1 MKYMLRLNWRENKF
15 QTMKKKNHLIA
26 LSVLIAS
33 LVGCNGGTD
42 SSTTQPG
49 SNNPTTPTAPSTQ
62 QPEKKT
68 GTVTIGAVEHGSVT
82 ADKMT
87 AEVGADVT
95 FTVTPDENY
104 SVKSFKV
111 NNDEKQLNDSNQ
123 VVVKM
128 VEGGLTVSAEFEINS
143 AAVTITQADHGS
155 ISADK
160 STAKIGENVT
170 FTVAPEAN
178 YVVSSFKVNG
188 ADVALDGN
196 NQAVVVMVAGGLN
209 VTASF
214 ELGSGTVTIGT
225 IEHGAVTADKMTA
238 KIGEDVTFKITSETG
253 YDVSFFKV
261 NGSDVDYET
270 KEDSTTGKTYGEA
283 KVKMVSGG
291 LTVTAEFKLGVYP
304 IEWDTPTHG
313 TIAVEGGKTQ
323 ATYGDEVKFIFTP
336 ETGYEI
342 KYLAINEEQVQAI
355 DNTYTTI
362 MGEYGLF
369 VNVQFGL
376 ENETITVNAG
386 EHGTIEHKN
395 KVDDSQD
402 YLYGDTAVV
411 TVTPNEGFMIE
422 TITVDGKAIEVPE
435 DKKGGYSFEQLVE
448 KDLNI
453 SATFTD
459 VHTISEFTDSVIN
472 EIKNAQDIKVK
483 LAGDVTLGVTLPL
496 AKGTTEYDLDGHT
509 ITSTL
514 NGMLRDANI
523 DTETLKNKSVTLK
536 NGNIVSNYDKGT
548 VNVIDSSYLA
558 ALTLDGVTV
567 SNSSISKVN
576 PITGIYCSS
585 TTETKILNSTINIKG
600 SSNLGAYGIGTNN
613 LDGENKTITIDNTK
627 VTVTSDDFDNT
638 AFLGNTEGIKVVVK
652 NSTFTA
658 DRQAVIARTGNW
670 DISGSTFVSTGKWLD
685 AEANVTTNTKY
696 KTTAG
701 SWGSG
706 NEVVSGGLILGDERT
721 SAYNTPVVATL
732 KDNKFTVAKGDK
744 MSIHS
749 DGTVA
754 TTVTMDALTAVEA
767 YGYDHDEDKTTV
779 VTENNVVKKTLKEL
793 NEMTTDDDANLYVTT
808 GLLTKIENAQYGNL
822 YLTDKATGEELYV
835 YGTYLD
841 NNYSFDGTKFSFDKG
856 AKVITSDYLGKEI
869 TVAGTFKNYNG
880 TTKELVN
887 AVVIDSSAEKVAAKV
902 VTEYDA
908 EKGTV
913 TVEEGKLGDKLK
925 VTATPKEGYKVSSI
939 KVNDQALTVAEDNT
953 AEFTAELNNKVVV
966 EFVSESAPV
975 AKVYNVSF
983 NKDNNKKI
991 VNGYENNWTNV
1002 SDDIT
1007 YNVENCNNNGTAEGQ
1022 IGKTEWNYIRIG
1034 SKNNPSVGSIATATP
1049 FVEAIAES
1057 AITIDKV
1064 NVTYI
1069 NSIKLL
1075 VSTSKDF
1082 TTDTTTSYD
1091 VKVAKGEQITK
1102 ITTPVAN
1109 AYYKYVIDCKQT
1121 NKKIGNGPI
1130 QISKITFTTVAE

>member
-1 MKYMLRLNWRENKF
+1 M
-15 QTMKKKNHLIA
+15 
-26 LSVLIAS
+26 
-33 LVGCNGGTD
+33 
-42 SSTTQPG
+42 
-49 SNNPTTPTAPSTQ
+49 
-62 QPEKKT
+62 KKT

-95 FTVTPDENY
+95 FNVTPDENY

-178 YVVSSFKVNG
+178 YVVSSFKVND

-225 IEHGAVTADKMTA
+225 MEHGAVTADKMTA
-238 KIGEDVTFKITSETG
+238 KIGEDVTFKITSDTG

-261 NGSDVDYET
+261 NGSDVGYVT
-270 KEDSTTGKTYGEA
+270 KEDPTTGKTYGEA

-291 LTVTAEFKLGVYP
+291 LTVTAEFKLGVYS

-313 TIAVEGGKTQ
+313 TIAVEGDKKS
-323 ATYGDEVKFIFTP
+323 ATYGEEVKFIFTP
-336 ETGYEI
+336 DTGYEI
-342 KYLAINEEQVQAI
+342 KYLTINEEQVQWAS

-369 VNVQFGL
+369 VTVQFGL

-395 KVDDSQD
+395 KADDTQD

-411 TVTPNEGFMIE
+411 TVTPNEGYMIE

-483 LAGDVTLGVTLPL
+483 IAGDVTLGVALPL

-514 NGMLRDANI
+514 NGMLRDANT
-523 DTETLKNKSVTLK
+523 DTATFGNKSVTLK
-536 NGNIVSNYDKGT
+536 NGKIISNYDKGT

-558 ALTLDGVTV
+558 AFTLDGVTV
-567 SNSSISKVN
+567 SNSSISTDN

-638 AFLGNTEGIKVVVK
+638 GFLGNTEGIKVVVK

-685 AEANVTTNTKY
+685 ASEANVTTNTKY

-701 SWGSG
+701 SWKTG

-767 YGYDHDEDKTTV
+767 YGYDHDEDETTV
-779 VTENNVVKKTLKEL
+779 VTENNVVKSNIAEVVAKSEK
-793 NEMTTDDDANLYVTT
+793 DDTKLYYVTGVVKDIYDETHGNIHLLDKTT
-808 GLLTKIENAQYGNL
+808 GQSMI
-822 YLTDKATGEELYV
+822 V
-835 YGTYLD
+835 YGTYLT
-841 NNYSFDGTKFSFDKG
+841 NEYSFDGSKFSFKQSDSTP
-856 AKVITSDYLGKEI
+856 ITKEYIGKEI
-869 TVAGTFKNYNG
+869 TVAGTLGFHGGAGQIVNGFVLDAKADKYNDDL
-880 TTKELVN
+880 TV
-887 AVVIDSSAEKVAAKV
+887 S
-902 VTEYDA
+902 YDNS
-908 EKGTV
+908 KGTV
-913 TVEEGKLGDKLK
+913 VLSKENPQLGDE
-925 VTATPKEGYKVSSI
+925 VTITATPKEGYRLSKVTLKTIDDVESDITSTL
-939 KVNDQALTVAEDNT
+939 K
-953 AEFTAELNNKVVV
+953 FTAGLKDTITV
-966 EFVSESAPV
+966 EFVSDSTPV
-975 AKVYNVSF
+975 ATVHEVVF
-983 NKDNNKKI
+983 NGENNNEPVGAYDKTWTNTTNGIKYVI
-991 VNGYENNWTNV
+991 VNG
-1002 SDDIT
+1002 
-1007 YNVENCNNNGTAEGQ
+1007 NNNTNKWDYIKFGRKKVAS
-1022 IGKTEWNYIRIG
+1022 IGNIHTL
-1034 SKNNPSVGSIATATP
+1034 SPFANPIASST
-1049 FVEAIAES
+1049 
-1057 AITIDKV
+1057 ITIDSITAAKV
-1064 NVTYI
+1064 
-1069 NSIKLL
+1069 NSIKFYI
-1075 VSTSKDF
+1075 STNEDF
-1082 TTDTTTSYD
+1082 SNAEVHNLAIKTGVIETT
-1091 VKVAKGEQITK
+1091 V
-1102 ITTPVAN
+1102 TTPVAN
-1109 AYYKYVIDCKQT
+1109 AYYKYEFDCQSGS
-1121 NKKIGNGPI
+1121 GNGFV
-1130 QISKITFTTVAE
+1130 QISKVTFTEKV

>member
-1 MKYMLRLNWRENKF
+1 
-15 QTMKKKNHLIA
+15 MKKKNHLIA

-178 YVVSSFKVNG
+178 YVVSSFKVND
-188 ADVALDGN
+188 ADVVLDGN
-196 NQAVVVMVAGGLN
+196 NQAVVVMVAGGLD

-225 IEHGAVTADKMTA
+225 MEHGAVTADKMTA
-238 KIGEDVTFKITSETG
+238 KIGEDVTFKITSDTG
-253 YDVSFFKV
+253 YDVNFFKV
-261 NGSDVDYET
+261 NGISVKYEV
-270 KEDSTTGKTYGEA
+270 KEDPTTGKTYGEA

-291 LTVTAEFKLGVYP
+291 LTVTAEFKLAVYT
-304 IEWDTPTHG
+304 IEWDTPAHG
-313 TIAVEGGKTQ
+313 TIAVEGDKKS
-323 ATYGDEVKFIFTP
+323 ATYGEEVKFIFTP

-342 KYLAINEEQVQAI
+342 KYLTVNEEQVQWAS

-369 VNVQFGL
+369 VTVQFGL

-395 KVDDSQD
+395 KADDTQD

-422 TITVDGKAIEVPE
+422 TITVDGKTIQVPE

-459 VHTISEFTDSVIN
+459 VHTISEFTDSVID

-483 LAGDVTLGVTLPL
+483 LAGDVTLGVALPL

-514 NGMLRDANI
+514 DGMLSVAKTDAG
-523 DTETLKNKSVTLK
+523 NKSVTLK
-536 NGNIVSNYDKGT
+536 NGKIISNYDKGT

-558 ALTLDGVTV
+558 AFTLDGVTV
-567 SNSSISKVN
+567 SNSSISTVN

-638 AFLGNTEGIKVVVK
+638 GFLGNTEGIKVVVK

-685 AEANVTTNTKY
+685 ASEANVTTNTKY

-701 SWGSG
+701 SWKTG

-767 YGYDHDEDKTTV
+767 YGYDHDEDETTV

-808 GLLTKIENAQYGNL
+808 GVLTEIKNAQFGNL

-835 YGTYLD
+835 FGTYLD
-841 NNYSFDGTKFSFDKG
+841 NNYSFDGTNFSFDKG
-856 AKVITSDYLGKEI
+856 AEVITSDYLGKEI
-869 TVAGTFKNYNG
+869 TVAGTFKNYKG
-880 TTKELVN
+880 TKELVN

-902 VTEYDA
+902 VTEYDV

-913 TVEEGKLGDKLK
+913 TVEEGKLGDKLT

-939 KVNDQALTVAEDNT
+939 KVNDQALAVAEDNT

-975 AKVYNVSF
+975 AKVYNVLF
-983 NKDNNKKI
+983 NKDNNKDKI
-991 VNGYENNWTNV
+991 GGYENKWTNV
-1002 SDDIT
+1002 SDGIT
-1007 YNVENCNNNGTAEGQ
+1007 YNVENCNNNNNN
-1022 IGKTEWNYIRIG
+1022 WNFIKIG
-1034 SKNNPSVGSIATATP
+1034 SKSKAYVGSISTALP
-1049 FVEAIAES
+1049 FAEAIAES

-1082 TTDTTTSYD
+1082 TTDTTASYD
-1091 VKVAKGEQITK
+1091 VKVANGEQTTK
-1102 ITTPVAN
+1102 IKTPVAN
-1109 AYYKYVIDCKQT
+1109 AYYRYVIDCK
-1121 NKKIGNGPI
+1121 KASSNGPI

>member
-1 MKYMLRLNWRENKF
+1 
-15 QTMKKKNHLIA
+15 MKKKNHLIA

-33 LVGCNGGTD
+33 LVGCNGGND

-178 YVVSSFKVNG
+178 YVVSSFKVND

-209 VTASF
+209 ATASF

-238 KIGEDVTFKITSETG
+238 KIGEDVTFKITSDTG
-253 YDVSFFKV
+253 YDVSSFKV
-261 NGSDVDYET
+261 NGSDADYVT
-270 KEDSTTGKTYGEA
+270 KEDSTTGKTYWEA

-291 LTVTAEFKLGVYP
+291 LTVTAEFKLAVYS

-323 ATYGDEVKFIFTP
+323 ATYGEEVKFIFTP

-342 KYLAINEEQVQAI
+342 KYLTINEEQVQAS
-355 DNTYTTI
+355 DNTYTTT

-369 VNVQFGL
+369 VTVQFGL

-395 KVDDSQD
+395 KADDSQD

-422 TITVDGKAIEVPE
+422 TIKVDGKAIEVPE

-514 NGMLRDANI
+514 NGMLRDANT
-523 DTETLKNKSVTLK
+523 DTATFGNKSVTLK
-536 NGNIVSNYDKGT
+536 NGNIISNYDKGT

-558 ALTLDGVTV
+558 AFTLDGVTV
-567 SNSSISKVN
+567 SNSSISTVN

-685 AEANVTTNTKY
+685 ASEANVTTNTKY

-701 SWGSG
+701 SWKAG
-706 NEVVSGGLILGDERT
+706 NEVVSGGLILGDET
-721 SAYNTPVVATL
+721 TTAYNTPVVATL

-841 NNYSFDGTKFSFDKG
+841 NNYSFDGTEFLFDKG

-869 TVAGTFKNYNG
+869 TIAGTFKNYNG
-880 TTKELVN
+880 TKELVN

-913 TVEEGKLGDKLK
+913 TVEEGKVGDKLT

-939 KVNDQALTVAEDNT
+939 KVNDQALTVADDNT

-975 AKVYNVSF
+975 AKVYTVSF
-983 NKDNNKKI
+983 VKANNEAVNGYNFTWKNTSDNLKFTI
-991 VNGYENNWTNV
+991 VNGNNFDGAWDYV
-1002 SDDIT
+1002 RF
-1007 YNVENCNNNGTAEGQ
+1007 GT
-1022 IGKTEWNYIRIG
+1022 K
-1034 SKNNPSVGSIATATP
+1034 
-1049 FVEAIAES
+1049 
-1057 AITIDKV
+1057 KV
-1064 NVTYI
+1064 I
-1069 NSIKLL
+1069 QQEQLLLIPHLLKLL
-1075 VSTSKDF
+1075 LS
-1082 TTDTTTSYD
+1082 
-1091 VKVAKGEQITK
+1091 Q
-1102 ITTPVAN
+1102 
-1109 AYYKYVIDCKQT
+1109 Q
-1121 NKKIGNGPI
+1121 
-1130 QISKITFTTVAE
+1130 

>member
-128 VEGGLTVSAEFEINS
+128 VEGGLTVSAEFE
-143 AAVTITQADHGS
+143 
-155 ISADK
+155 
-160 STAKIGENVT
+160 
-170 FTVAPEAN
+170 
-178 YVVSSFKVNG
+178 
-188 ADVALDGN
+188 
-196 NQAVVVMVAGGLN
+196 
-209 VTASF
+209 
-214 ELGSGTVTIGT
+214 LGSGTVTIGT
-225 IEHGAVTADKMTA
+225 FEHGAVTADKMTA

-261 NGSDVDYET
+261 NGNAVDYVT

-342 KYLAINEEQVQAI
+342 KYLAINDGQVQWAS
-355 DNTYTTI
+355 DNTYTTT

-369 VNVQFGL
+369 VTVQFGL

-395 KVDDSQD
+395 KADDTQD

-459 VHTISEFTDSVIN
+459 VHTISEFTNSVIN

-483 LAGDVTLGVTLPL
+483 LAGDVTLGVVLPL

-514 NGMLRDANI
+514 NGMLRDAST
-523 DTETLKNKSVTLK
+523 DTATFRNKSVTLK
-536 NGNIVSNYDKGT
+536 NGSIVSNYDKGT
-548 VNVIDSSYLA
+548 VNVIDSSNLA

-567 SNSSISKVN
+567 SNSSISTDN

-613 LDGENKTITIDNTK
+613 LDGENKTITIENTK

-701 SWGSG
+701 SWRSG

-754 TTVTMDALTAVEA
+754 TKVTMDALTAVEA
-767 YGYDHDEDKTTV
+767 YGYDHDEDETTV

-808 GLLTKIENAQYGNL
+808 GVLTEIKNTQFGNL

-835 YGTYLD
+835 FGAYLD
-841 NNYSFDGTKFSFDKG
+841 NTYSFDGTQFSFDQKG
-856 AKVITSDYLGKEI
+856 AEVITSDYLGKEI
-869 TVAGTFKNYNG
+869 IVAGTFKNYKG
-880 TTKELVN
+880 TKELVN

-913 TVEEGKLGDKLK
+913 TVEEGKLGDKLT

-939 KVNDQALTVAEDNT
+939 KVNDQTLTVADDNT

-975 AKVYNVSF
+975 AKVYTVSF
-983 NKDNNKKI
+983 VKANCGKGSTDYVSGKAWTNTTDGLTYSI
-991 VNGYENNWTNV
+991 VNCANN
-1002 SDDIT
+1002 S
-1007 YNVENCNNNGTAEGQ
+1007 NGWDF
-1022 IGKTEWNYIRIG
+1022 IKVG
-1034 SKNNPSVGSIATATP
+1034 SKNKDSIGTITTDKP
-1049 FVEAIAES
+1049 FAEAIAES
-1057 AITIDKV
+1057 AITIDSV
-1064 NVTYI
+1064 INASI

-1075 VSTSKDF
+1075 VSTSADF
-1082 TTDTTTSYD
+1082 TADTTTSYD
-1091 VKVAKGEQITK
+1091 VKVAKGEQTTK

-1109 AYYKYVIDCKQT
+1109 AYYRYVIDCK
-1121 NKKIGNGPI
+1121 KASKNGPI
-1130 QISKITFTTVAE
+1130 AISKITFTTVAK

>member
-178 YVVSSFKVNG
+178 YVVSSFKVND

-196 NQAVVVMVAGGLN
+196 NKAVVVMVAGGLN

-238 KIGEDVTFKITSETG
+238 KIGEDVTFKITSDTG

-323 ATYGDEVKFIFTP
+323 ATYGEEVKFIFTP

-355 DNTYTTI
+355 DNTYTTT

-514 NGMLRDANI
+514 NGMLRDANT
-523 DTETLKNKSVTLK
+523 DTATFGNKSVTLK
-536 NGNIVSNYDKGT
+536 NGSIISNYDKGT

-558 ALTLDGVTV
+558 AFTLDGVTV
-567 SNSSISKVN
+567 SNSSISTVN

-701 SWGSG
+701 SWKSG

-808 GLLTKIENAQYGNL
+808 GVLTEIKNAQFGNL

-835 YGTYLD
+835 HGTYLD
-841 NNYSFDGTKFSFDKG
+841 NNYSFDGTNFSFDKG
-856 AKVITSDYLGKEI
+856 GAEVITSDYLGKEI
-869 TVAGTFKNYNG
+869 TVAGTFKNYKG
-880 TTKELVN
+880 TKELVN

-913 TVEEGKLGDKLK
+913 TVEEGKLGDKLT
-925 VTATPKEGYKVSSI
+925 VTATPKAGYKVSSI
-939 KVNDQALTVAEDNT
+939 KVNDQTLTVAEDNT

-975 AKVYNVSF
+975 AKVYTVSF
-983 NKDNNKKI
+983 VKANCESSTDYVSNKAWTNTTDGLTYSIVNCANNNKGWDFIK
-991 VNGYENNWTNV
+991 
-1002 SDDIT
+1002 
-1007 YNVENCNNNGTAEGQ
+1007 A
-1022 IGKTEWNYIRIG
+1022 G
-1034 SKNNPSVGSIATATP
+1034 SKKKDSIATITTDSP
-1049 FVEAIAES
+1049 FAEAIAES
-1057 AITIDKV
+1057 AITIDSV
-1064 NVTYI
+1064 NDKFI

-1091 VKVAKGEQITK
+1091 VNVAEKEQTTK

-1109 AYYKYVIDCKQT
+1109 AYYRYVIDCK
-1121 NKKIGNGPI
+1121 KASSNGPI
-1130 QISKITFTTVAE
+1130 AISKITFTTVAE

>member
-1 MKYMLRLNWRENKF
+1 
-15 QTMKKKNHLIA
+15 MKKKNHLIA

-33 LVGCNGGTD
+33 LVGCNGGND

-143 AAVTITQADHGS
+143 AAVTITQANHGS

-160 STAKIGENVT
+160 STAKIGEEVT

-178 YVVSSFKVNG
+178 YVVSSFKVND

-196 NQAVVVMVAGGLN
+196 NKAVVVMVAGGLN

-238 KIGEDVTFKITSETG
+238 KIGEDVTFKITSDTG
-253 YDVSFFKV
+253 YDVSSFKV
-261 NGSDVDYET
+261 NGSDADYVT
-270 KEDSTTGKTYGEA
+270 KEDSTTGKTYWEA

-291 LTVTAEFKLGVYP
+291 LNVTAEFKLAVYS

-313 TIAVEGGKTQ
+313 TIAVEGGKTS

-342 KYLAINEEQVQAI
+342 KYLTINEEPVQWAS
-355 DNTYTTI
+355 DNTFTTT

-369 VNVQFGL
+369 VTVQFGL

-395 KVDDSQD
+395 KADDSQD
-402 YLYGDTAVV
+402 YKYGDTAVV

-435 DKKGGYSFEQLVE
+435 DKKGGYSFEQSVE

-514 NGMLRDANI
+514 NGMLRDANT
-523 DTETLKNKSVTLK
+523 DTTTLGNKSVTLK

-558 ALTLDGVTV
+558 AFTLDGVTV
-567 SNSSISKVN
+567 SNSSISTVN

-670 DISGSTFVSTGKWLD
+670 DISGSTFVSTGKWLN
-685 AEANVTTNTKY
+685 ASEANVTTNTKY

-701 SWGSG
+701 SWKAG

-767 YGYDHDEDKTTV
+767 YGYDHDEDETTV

-808 GLLTKIENAQYGNL
+808 GVLTEIKNAQFGNL

-841 NNYSFDGTKFSFDKG
+841 NNYSFDGTEFLFDKG

-869 TVAGTFKNYNG
+869 TIAGTFKNYNG
-880 TTKELVN
+880 TKELVN

-913 TVEEGKLGDKLK
+913 TVEEGKVGDKLT

-939 KVNDQALTVAEDNT
+939 KVNDQALTVADDNT

-975 AKVYNVSF
+975 VKVYTVSF
-983 NKDNNKKI
+983 VKDNNEA
-991 VNGYENNWTNV
+991 VNDYVSTWKNTSDNLKFTIANGNNFK
-1002 SDDIT
+1002 
-1007 YNVENCNNNGTAEGQ
+1007 GT
-1022 IGKTEWNYIRIG
+1022 WDYVRFG
-1034 SKNNPSVGSIATATP
+1034 SKKGDSTGTITTDSP
-1049 FVEAIAES
+1049 FAEAIAES
-1057 AITIDKV
+1057 TIKIDA
-1064 NVTYI
+1064 VTLESI

-1075 VSTSKDF
+1075 VSTSENF
-1082 TTDTTTSYD
+1082 TDDTTTSYD
-1091 VKVAKGEQITK
+1091 VNVAKGEQTTK
-1102 ITTPVAN
+1102 IKTPVAN
-1109 AYYKYVIDCKQT
+1109 AYYRYVIDCKES
-1121 NKKIGNGPI
+1121 KNGII

>member
-1 MKYMLRLNWRENKF
+1 
-15 QTMKKKNHLIA
+15 MKKKNHLIA

-33 LVGCNGGTD
+33 LVGCNGGND

-160 STAKIGENVT
+160 STAKIGEEVT

-178 YVVSSFKVNG
+178 YVVSSFKVND

-238 KIGEDVTFKITSETG
+238 KIGEDVTFKITSDTG
-253 YDVSFFKV
+253 YDVSSFKV
-261 NGSDVDYET
+261 NGSDVDYAT
-270 KEDSTTGKTYGEA
+270 KEDSTTGKTYWEA

-291 LTVTAEFKLGVYP
+291 LTVTAEFKLAVYS
-304 IEWDTPTHG
+304 IEWDAPTHG
-313 TIAVEGGKTQ
+313 TIAVEGGKTS
-323 ATYGDEVKFIFTP
+323 ATYGEDVKFIFTP

-342 KYLAINEEQVQAI
+342 KYLTINEEQVQWAS
-355 DNTYTTI
+355 DNTYTTT

-369 VNVQFGL
+369 VTVQFGL

-395 KVDDSQD
+395 KLDDSQD
-402 YLYGDTAVV
+402 YKYGDTAVV
-411 TVTPNEGFMIE
+411 TVTPKEGYMIE

-459 VHTISEFTDSVIN
+459 VHTISEFTDAVIN

-514 NGMLRDANI
+514 NGMLSDANT
-523 DTETLKNKSVTLK
+523 DTATFGNKSVTLK
-536 NGNIVSNYDKGT
+536 NGSIVSNYDKGT

-558 ALTLDGVTV
+558 AFTLDGVTV
-567 SNSSISKVN
+567 SNSSISTVN

-652 NSTFTA
+652 DSTFTA

-670 DISGSTFVSTGKWLD
+670 DISGSTFVSTGKWLN
-685 AEANVTTNTKY
+685 ASEANVTTNTKY
-696 KTTAG
+696 KITAG
-701 SWGSG
+701 SWKAG

-779 VTENNVVKKTLKEL
+779 VTENNVVKKTFKEL
-793 NEMTTDDDANLYVTT
+793 NEMTTDDANLYVTT
-808 GLLTKIENAQYGNL
+808 GVLTKIENAQYGNL

-841 NNYSFDGTKFSFDKG
+841 NNYSFDGTEFLFDKG

-869 TVAGTFKNYNG
+869 TIAGTFKNYNG
-880 TTKELVN
+880 TKELVN

-913 TVEEGKLGDKLK
+913 TVEEGKVGDKLT

-939 KVNDQALTVAEDNT
+939 KANDQALTVAEDNT

-975 AKVYNVSF
+975 AKVYTVSF
-983 NKDNNKKI
+983 VKDNCESSTDYVSNKAWKNTTDGLTYSIVNCANNKK
-991 VNGYENNWTNV
+991 
-1002 SDDIT
+1002 
-1007 YNVENCNNNGTAEGQ
+1007 
-1022 IGKTEWNYIRIG
+1022 EWDFIKAG
-1034 SKNNPSVGSIATATP
+1034 SKKQDSIATITTDSP
-1049 FVEAIAES
+1049 FAEAIAES
-1057 AITIDKV
+1057 AITIDNV
-1064 NVTYI
+1064 NNKFI

-1075 VSTSKDF
+1075 VSTSAEF
-1082 TTDTTTSYD
+1082 TPDTTASYN
-1091 VKVAKGEQITK
+1091 VNVAKGEQTTK
-1102 ITTPVAN
+1102 IKTPVAN
-1109 AYYKYVIDCKQT
+1109 AYYRYVIDCKQT
-1121 NKKIGNGPI
+1121 TNNKNGSI

>member
-1 MKYMLRLNWRENKF
+1 
-15 QTMKKKNHLIA
+15 MKKKNHLIA

-33 LVGCNGGTD
+33 LVGCNGGND

-160 STAKIGENVT
+160 STAKIGEEVT

-178 YVVSSFKVNG
+178 YVVSSFKVNDV
-188 ADVALDGN
+188 DVALDGN

-238 KIGEDVTFKITSETG
+238 KIGEDVTFKITSDTG
-253 YDVSFFKV
+253 YDVSSFKV
-261 NGSDVDYET
+261 NGSDVDYVT
-270 KEDSTTGKTYGEA
+270 KEDSTTGKTYWEA

-291 LTVTAEFKLGVYP
+291 LTVTAEFKLGVYS

-323 ATYGDEVKFIFTP
+323 AIYGEEVKFIFTP

-342 KYLAINEEQVQAI
+342 NYLTINGEQVQWDS
-355 DNTYTTI
+355 DNTYTTT

-369 VNVQFGL
+369 VTVQFGL
-376 ENETITVNAG
+376 ENETVTVNAG
-386 EHGTIEHKN
+386 EHGTIKHKN

-514 NGMLRDANI
+514 NGMLRDANTDI
-523 DTETLKNKSVTLK
+523 ATFGNKSVTLK
-536 NGNIVSNYDKGT
+536 NGSIVSNYDKGT

-558 ALTLDGVTV
+558 AFTLDGVTV
-567 SNSSISKVN
+567 SNSSISTVN

-685 AEANVTTNTKY
+685 ASEANVTTNTKY

-701 SWGSG
+701 SWKAG

-767 YGYDHDEDKTTV
+767 YGYDHDEDETTV

-808 GLLTKIENAQYGNL
+808 GVLTEIKNAQYGNL
-822 YLTDKATGEELYV
+822 YLTDKATDEELYV

-841 NNYSFDGTKFSFDKG
+841 NNYSFDGTEFLFDKG

-869 TVAGTFKNYNG
+869 TIAGTFKNYNG
-880 TTKELVN
+880 TKELVN

-913 TVEEGKLGDKLK
+913 TVEEGKVGDKLT
-925 VTATPKEGYKVSSI
+925 VTATPKEGYKASSI
-939 KVNDQALTVAEDNT
+939 KVNDQALTVADDNT

-975 AKVYNVSF
+975 AKVYTVSF
-983 NKDNNKKI
+983 VKANNEA
-991 VNGYENNWTNV
+991 VNGYNFTWKNTSDNLKFTIANGNNFDGAWDYVRFGTKKGD
-1002 SDDIT
+1002 STGTIT
-1007 YNVENCNNNGTAEGQ
+1007 TD
-1022 IGKTEWNYIRIG
+1022 
-1034 SKNNPSVGSIATATP
+1034 SP
-1049 FVEAIAES
+1049 FAEAIAES

-1064 NVTYI
+1064 TI
-1069 NSIKLL
+1069 ASIDSIKLL
-1075 VSTSKDF
+1075 VSTSADF
-1082 TTDTTTSYD
+1082 KTNTTSYN
-1091 VKVAKGEQITK
+1091 VNVAEGEQTTK

-1109 AYYKYVIDCKQT
+1109 AYYKYEINCK
-1121 NKKIGNGPI
+1121 KASKNGPI

>member
-1 MKYMLRLNWRENKF
+1 
-15 QTMKKKNHLIA
+15 MKKKNHLIA

-178 YVVSSFKVNG
+178 YVVSSFKVND

-225 IEHGAVTADKMTA
+225 FEHGAVTADKMTA
-238 KIGEDVTFKITSETG
+238 KIGEDVTFKITSDTG

-261 NGSDVDYET
+261 NGNAVDYVT

-283 KVKMVSGG
+283 TVKMVSGG

-304 IEWDTPTHG
+304 IEWDTPAHG

-342 KYLAINEEQVQAI
+342 KYLTINDEQVQAS
-355 DNTYTTI
+355 DNTYTTT

-369 VNVQFGL
+369 VTVQFGL

-395 KVDDSQD
+395 KADNSQD

-483 LAGDVTLGVTLPL
+483 LAGDVTLGVALPL

-514 NGMLRDANI
+514 NGMLRDASTDI
-523 DTETLKNKSVTLK
+523 ATFGSKSVTLK
-536 NGNIVSNYDKGT
+536 NGSIISNYDKGT

-558 ALTLDGVTV
+558 AFTLDGVTV
-567 SNSSISKVN
+567 SNSSISTVN

-585 TTETKILNSTINIKG
+585 TTETKISNSTINIKG

-701 SWGSG
+701 SWRSG

-732 KDNKFTVAKGDK
+732 KDNKFTVVKGDK

-767 YGYDHDEDKTTV
+767 YGYDHDEDETTV

-808 GLLTKIENAQYGNL
+808 GVLTEIKNAQFGNL

-835 YGTYLD
+835 FGTYLD
-841 NNYSFDGTKFSFDKG
+841 NTYSFDGTQFSFDQKG
-856 AKVITSDYLGKEI
+856 AEVITSDYLGKEI
-869 TVAGTFKNYNG
+869 TVAGTFKNYKG
-880 TTKELVN
+880 TKELVN

-913 TVEEGKLGDKLK
+913 TVEEGKLGDKLT
-925 VTATPKEGYKVSSI
+925 VTATPKEGYKVSSV
-939 KVNDQALTVAEDNT
+939 KVNDQALTVTEDNT

-975 AKVYNVSF
+975 AKVYNVLF
-983 NKDNNKKI
+983 NKDNNKEPVQNYTSK
-991 VNGYENNWTNV
+991 WTNV
-1002 SDDIT
+1002 SDGIT
-1007 YNVENCNNNGTAEGQ
+1007 YNVENCNNNKNDWDYIKIGTKSGA
-1022 IGKTEWNYIRIG
+1022 
-1034 SKNNPSVGSIATATP
+1034 SVGSIATASP
-1049 FVEAIAES
+1049 FAEAIAES
-1057 AITIDKV
+1057 AFTIDKV
-1064 NVTYI
+1064 NVAYI

-1075 VSTSKDF
+1075 VSTSENF
-1082 TTDTTTSYD
+1082 TDDTTTSYN
-1091 VKVAKGEQITK
+1091 VNIAEGVQITK
-1102 ITTPVAN
+1102 ITTPVAK
-1109 AYYKYVIDCKQT
+1109 AYYKYEIDCKQT

-1130 QISKITFTTVAE
+1130 QISKITFTTVAK

>member
-1 MKYMLRLNWRENKF
+1 
-15 QTMKKKNHLIA
+15 MKKKNHLIA

-33 LVGCNGGTD
+33 LVGCNGGND

-111 NNDEKQLNDSNQ
+111 NNDEKQLNESNQ

-178 YVVSSFKVNG
+178 YVVSSFKVND

-214 ELGSGTVTIGT
+214 ELGSGTVTIET

-238 KIGEDVTFKITSETG
+238 KIGEDVTFKITSDTG
-253 YDVSFFKV
+253 YDVSSFKV
-261 NGSDVDYET
+261 NGSDADYVT
-270 KEDSTTGKTYGEA
+270 KEDSTTGKTYWEA

-291 LTVTAEFKLGVYP
+291 LTVTAEFKLAVYS
-304 IEWDTPTHG
+304 IEWDAPTHG
-313 TIAVEGGKTQ
+313 TIAVEGGKTS
-323 ATYGDEVKFIFTP
+323 ATYGEDVKFIFTP

-342 KYLAINEEQVQAI
+342 KYLTINEEQVQWAS
-355 DNTYTTI
+355 DNTYTTT

-369 VNVQFGL
+369 VTVQFGL

-395 KVDDSQD
+395 KADDSQD
-402 YLYGDTAVV
+402 YKYGDTAVV
-411 TVTPNEGFMIE
+411 TVTPNEGYMIE

-459 VHTISEFTDSVIN
+459 VHTISEFTDSVIA

-514 NGMLRDANI
+514 NGMLRDANT
-523 DTETLKNKSVTLK
+523 DTATFGNKSVTLK
-536 NGNIVSNYDKGT
+536 NGNIISNYDKGT

-558 ALTLDGVTV
+558 AFTLDGVTV
-567 SNSSISKVN
+567 SNNSISTVN

-652 NSTFTA
+652 DSTFTA

-670 DISGSTFVSTGKWLD
+670 DISGSTFVSTGKWLN
-685 AEANVTTNTKY
+685 ASEANVTTNTKY

-701 SWGSG
+701 SWRSG
-706 NEVVSGGLILGDERT
+706 NEVVSGGLILGDETT

-732 KDNKFTVAKGDK
+732 KNNKFTVAKGDK

-779 VTENNVVKKTLKEL
+779 VTENNVVKKTFKEL

-808 GLLTKIENAQYGNL
+808 GVLTKIENAQYGNL

-841 NNYSFDGTKFSFDKG
+841 NNYSFDGTEFLFDKG

-869 TVAGTFKNYNG
+869 TIAGTFKNYNG
-880 TTKELVN
+880 TKELVN

-902 VTEYDA
+902 VTEYDT

-913 TVEEGKLGDKLK
+913 TVEEGKVGDKLT

-939 KVNDQALTVAEDNT
+939 KVNDQALTVADDNT

-966 EFVSESAPV
+966 EFVSDSAPV
-975 AKVYNVSF
+975 AKVYTVSF
-983 NKDNNKKI
+983 VKDNCESSTDYVSNKAWKNTTDGLTYSI
-991 VNGYENNWTNV
+991 VN
-1002 SDDIT
+1002 
-1007 YNVENCNNNGTAEGQ
+1007 CANNNKGWDFIKA
-1022 IGKTEWNYIRIG
+1022 G
-1034 SKNNPSVGSIATATP
+1034 SKKKDSIATITTDSP
-1049 FVEAIAES
+1049 FTEAIAES
-1057 AITIDKV
+1057 AITIDSV
-1064 NVTYI
+1064 NNKFI

-1082 TTDTTTSYD
+1082 TPDTTSSYD
-1091 VKVAKGEQITK
+1091 VNVAKDKQTTK
-1102 ITTPVAN
+1102 IKTPVAN
-1109 AYYKYVIDCKQT
+1109 AYYRYVIDCK
-1121 NKKIGNGPI
+1121 KASSNGPI
-1130 QISKITFTTVAE
+1130 AISKITFTTVAE

>member
-1 MKYMLRLNWRENKF
+1 
-15 QTMKKKNHLIA
+15 MKKKNHLIA

-33 LVGCNGGTD
+33 LVGCNGGND

-178 YVVSSFKVNG
+178 YVVSSFKVND

-238 KIGEDVTFKITSETG
+238 KIGEDVTFKITSDTG
-253 YDVSFFKV
+253 YDVSSFKV
-261 NGSDVDYET
+261 NGSDVDYAT
-270 KEDSTTGKTYGEA
+270 KEDSTTGKTYWEA

-291 LTVTAEFKLGVYP
+291 LTVTAEFKLAVYS

-313 TIAVEGGKTQ
+313 TIAVEGDKTQ
-323 ATYGDEVKFIFTP
+323 ATYGDEVKFVFTP

-342 KYLAINEEQVQAI
+342 KYLTINEEPVQWAS
-355 DNTYTTI
+355 DNTFTTT

-369 VNVQFGL
+369 VTVQFGL

-395 KVDDSQD
+395 KADDSQD
-402 YLYGDTAVV
+402 YKYGDTAVV
-411 TVTPNEGFMIE
+411 TVTPNEGYMIE

-435 DKKGGYSFEQLVE
+435 DKKGGYSFEQSVK

-514 NGMLRDANI
+514 NGMLRDANTDI
-523 DTETLKNKSVTLK
+523 ATFGNKSVTLK
-536 NGNIVSNYDKGT
+536 NGSIISNYDKGT

-558 ALTLDGVTV
+558 AFTLDGVTV
-567 SNSSISKVN
+567 SNSSISTVN

-652 NSTFTA
+652 DSTFTA

-685 AEANVTTNTKY
+685 ASEANVTTNTKY

-701 SWGSG
+701 SWKAG

-732 KDNKFTVAKGDK
+732 KNNKFTVAKGDK

-841 NNYSFDGTKFSFDKG
+841 NNYSFDGTEFLFDKG

-869 TVAGTFKNYNG
+869 TIAGTFKNYNG
-880 TTKELVN
+880 TKELVN

-913 TVEEGKLGDKLK
+913 TVEEGKVGDKLT

-939 KVNDQALTVAEDNT
+939 KVNDQALTVADDNT

-975 AKVYNVSF
+975 AKVYTVSF
-983 NKDNNKKI
+983 VKANNEAVNGYNFTWKNTSDNLKFTI
-991 VNGYENNWTNV
+991 VNGNNFDGAWDYVRFGTQKGD
-1002 SDDIT
+1002 STGTIT
-1007 YNVENCNNNGTAEGQ
+1007 TD
-1022 IGKTEWNYIRIG
+1022 
-1034 SKNNPSVGSIATATP
+1034 SP
-1049 FVEAIAES
+1049 FAEAIAES

-1064 NVTYI
+1064 TI
-1069 NSIKLL
+1069 ASIDSIKLL
-1075 VSTSKDF
+1075 VSTSADF
-1082 TTDTTTSYD
+1082 KTNTTSYN
-1091 VKVAKGEQITK
+1091 VNVAKGEQTTK

-1109 AYYKYVIDCKQT
+1109 AYYKYEINCK
-1121 NKKIGNGPI
+1121 KASKNGPI

>member
-33 LVGCNGGTD
+33 LVGCNGGND

-178 YVVSSFKVNG
+178 YVVSSFKVND

-225 IEHGAVTADKMTA
+225 MEHGAVTADKMTA
-238 KIGEDVTFKITSETG
+238 KIGEDVTFKITSDTG
-253 YDVSFFKV
+253 YDVNFFKV
-261 NGSDVDYET
+261 NGSDVRYET
-270 KEDSTTGKTYGEA
+270 KEDPTTGMTYGEA

-291 LTVTAEFKLGVYP
+291 LTVTAEFKLAVYT
-304 IEWDTPTHG
+304 IEWDTPAHG
-313 TIAVEGGKTQ
+313 TIAVEGDKAS
-323 ATYGDEVKFIFTP
+323 ATYGEEVKFIFTP

-342 KYLAINEEQVQAI
+342 KYLTVNEEQVQWAS

-369 VNVQFGL
+369 VTVQFGL

-395 KVDDSQD
+395 KVDDTQD

-422 TITVDGKAIEVPE
+422 TITVDGKAIQVPE

-448 KDLNI
+448 KDLTI

-459 VHTISEFTDSVIN
+459 VHTISEFTDSVID

-496 AKGTTEYDLDGHT
+496 AKGTTEYDLGGHT

-514 NGMLRDANI
+514 NGMLRDANT
-523 DTETLKNKSVTLK
+523 DTATFGNKSVTLK
-536 NGNIVSNYDKGT
+536 NGSIISNYDKGT

-558 ALTLDGVTV
+558 AFTLDGVTV
-567 SNSSISKVN
+567 SNSSISTDN

-638 AFLGNTEGIKVVVK
+638 GFLGNTEGIKVVVK

-685 AEANVTTNTKY
+685 ASESNVTTNTKY

-701 SWGSG
+701 SWNSG

-767 YGYDHDEDKTTV
+767 YGYDHDEDETTV

-808 GLLTKIENAQYGNL
+808 GVLTEIKNAQFGNL

-835 YGTYLD
+835 FGTYLD

-869 TVAGTFKNYNG
+869 TVAGAFKNFKG
-880 TTKELVN
+880 TKELVN

-913 TVEEGKLGDKLK
+913 TVEEGKLGDKLT

-939 KVNDQALTVAEDNT
+939 KVNDQALTIADDNT

-966 EFVSESAPV
+966 EFVSESASV
-975 AKVYNVSF
+975 AKVYTVSF
-983 NKDNNKKI
+983 VKANCGKGSTDYYQNKVWKNTTDGLTYSI
-991 VNGYENNWTNV
+991 VN
-1002 SDDIT
+1002 
-1007 YNVENCNNNGTAEGQ
+1007 CANNGS
-1022 IGKTEWNYIRIG
+1022 KDWDYI
-1034 SKNNPSVGSIATATP
+1034 KVGSNRQDSIGTITTDKP
-1049 FVEAIAES
+1049 FAEDIAES
-1057 AITIDKV
+1057 TIAIDSVI
-1064 NVTYI
+1064 NEYI

-1075 VSTSKDF
+1075 VSTSADF
-1082 TTDTTTSYD
+1082 TPETTASYD
-1091 VKVAKGEQITK
+1091 VTVAKGEQTTK
-1102 ITTPVAN
+1102 IKTPVAN
-1109 AYYKYVIDCKQT
+1109 AYYRYVIDCKKA
-1121 NKKIGNGPI
+1121 KKNGPI
-1130 QISKITFTTVAE
+1130 SISKITFTTVAK

>member
-1 MKYMLRLNWRENKF
+1 
-15 QTMKKKNHLIA
+15 MKKKNHLIA

-143 AAVTITQADHGS
+143 AAVTITQANHGS

-270 KEDSTTGKTYGEA
+270 KEDSTTGKTYWEA

-291 LTVTAEFKLGVYP
+291 LTVTAEFKLGVYS
-304 IEWDTPTHG
+304 IDWDAPSHG

-323 ATYGDEVKFIFTP
+323 ATYGEDVKFIFTP

-342 KYLAINEEQVQAI
+342 KSLTINEEQVQWAN
-355 DNTYTTI
+355 DNTYTTT

-402 YLYGDTAVV
+402 YKYGDTAVV

-514 NGMLRDANI
+514 NGMLRDAST
-523 DTETLKNKSVTLK
+523 DTKTLGNKSVTLK

-558 ALTLDGVTV
+558 AFTLDGVTV
-567 SNSSISKVN
+567 SNSSISTVN

-670 DISGSTFVSTGKWLD
+670 DISGSTFVSTGKWLN
-685 AEANVTTNTKY
+685 ASEANVTTNTKY

-701 SWGSG
+701 SWKSG

-808 GLLTKIENAQYGNL
+808 GVLTEIKNTQFGNL

-835 YGTYLD
+835 FGTYLD
-841 NNYSFDGTKFSFDKG
+841 NTYSFDGTQFSFDQKG
-856 AKVITSDYLGKEI
+856 AEVITSDYLGKEI
-869 TVAGTFKNYNG
+869 TVAGTFKNFKG
-880 TTKELVN
+880 TKELVN

-908 EKGTV
+908 EKGIV
-913 TVEEGKLGDKLK
+913 TVEEGKLGDKLT

-939 KVNDQALTVAEDNT
+939 KVNDQALTVADDNT

-975 AKVYNVSF
+975 AKVYTVSF
-983 NKDNNKKI
+983 VKDNCQSSTDYVSNKAWTNTTDGLTYSI
-991 VNGYENNWTNV
+991 VN
-1002 SDDIT
+1002 
-1007 YNVENCNNNGTAEGQ
+1007 CANNNKGWDFIKA
-1022 IGKTEWNYIRIG
+1022 G
-1034 SKNNPSVGSIATATP
+1034 SKKKDSIGTITTDSP
-1049 FVEAIAES
+1049 FAEAIAES

-1082 TTDTTTSYD
+1082 TTDTTTSYN
-1091 VKVAKGEQITK
+1091 VNIAEGEQTTK
-1102 ITTPVAN
+1102 IKTPVAN
-1109 AYYKYVIDCKQT
+1109 AYYRYVIDCK
-1121 NKKIGNGPI
+1121 KASSNGPI

>member
-68 GTVTIGAVEHGSVT
+68 GSVTIGAVEHGSVT

-128 VEGGLTVSAEFEINS
+128 VEGGLTVSAEFE
-143 AAVTITQADHGS
+143 
-155 ISADK
+155 
-160 STAKIGENVT
+160 
-170 FTVAPEAN
+170 
-178 YVVSSFKVNG
+178 
-188 ADVALDGN
+188 
-196 NQAVVVMVAGGLN
+196 
-209 VTASF
+209 
-214 ELGSGTVTIGT
+214 LGSGTVTIGT
-225 IEHGAVTADKMTA
+225 FEHGAVTADKMTA
-238 KIGEDVTFKITSETG
+238 KIGEDVTFKITFETG

-261 NGSDVDYET
+261 NGSAVDYVT

-342 KYLAINEEQVQAI
+342 KYLAINDGQVQWAS
-355 DNTYTTI
+355 DNTYTTT

-369 VNVQFGL
+369 VTVQFGL

-395 KVDDSQD
+395 KADDTQD

-483 LAGDVTLGVTLPL
+483 LAGDVTLGVVLPL

-514 NGMLRDANI
+514 NGMLRDASTDI
-523 DTETLKNKSVTLK
+523 ETFGNKSVTLK
-536 NGNIVSNYDKGT
+536 NGSIISNYDKGT

-558 ALTLDGVTV
+558 AFTLDGVTV
-567 SNSSISKVN
+567 SNSSISTVN

-701 SWGSG
+701 SWKSG

-793 NEMTTDDDANLYVTT
+793 NEMTTDDANLYVTT
-808 GLLTKIENAQYGNL
+808 GVLTEIKNAQFGNL

-835 YGTYLD
+835 HGTYLD

-856 AKVITSDYLGKEI
+856 AEVITSDYLGKEI
-869 TVAGTFKNYNG
+869 TIAGTFQNYNG
-880 TTKELVN
+880 TKELVN

-913 TVEEGKLGDKLK
+913 TVEEGKLGDKLT
-925 VTATPKEGYKVSSI
+925 VTATPKAGYKVSSI
-939 KVNDQALTVAEDNT
+939 KVNDQTLTVAEDNT

-966 EFVSESAPV
+966 EFVSEFAPV
-975 AKVYNVSF
+975 AKVYTVSF
-983 NKDNNKKI
+983 VKANCGKGSTDYYQNKVWKNTTDGLTYSI
-991 VNGYENNWTNV
+991 VN
-1002 SDDIT
+1002 
-1007 YNVENCNNNGTAEGQ
+1007 CANNGS
-1022 IGKTEWNYIRIG
+1022 KDWDYI
-1034 SKNNPSVGSIATATP
+1034 KVGSNRKDSIGTITTDKP
-1049 FVEAIAES
+1049 FAEDIAES
-1057 AITIDKV
+1057 TIAIDSVI
-1064 NVTYI
+1064 NEYI

-1075 VSTSKDF
+1075 VSTSADF
-1082 TTDTTTSYD
+1082 TPETTTSYD
-1091 VKVAKGEQITK
+1091 VTVAKGEQTTK
-1102 ITTPVAN
+1102 ITTPVPN
-1109 AYYKYVIDCKQT
+1109 AHYRYVIDCKKA
-1121 NKKIGNGPI
+1121 KKNGPI
-1130 QISKITFTTVAE
+1130 SISKITFTTVAE

>member
-1 MKYMLRLNWRENKF
+1 
-15 QTMKKKNHLIA
+15 MKKKNHLIA

-62 QPEKKT
+62 QPVKKT

-178 YVVSSFKVNG
+178 YVVSSFKVND

-225 IEHGAVTADKMTA
+225 FEHGAVTADKMTA
-238 KIGEDVTFKITSETG
+238 KIGEDVTFKITSDTG

-261 NGSDVDYET
+261 NGSAVDYVT

-304 IEWDTPTHG
+304 IEWDTPSHG
-313 TIAVEGGKTQ
+313 TIAVEGDKTQ
-323 ATYGDEVKFIFTP
+323 ATYGDDVKFIFTP
-336 ETGYEI
+336 DTGYEI
-342 KYLAINEEQVQAI
+342 KYLTINEEQVQWAS
-355 DNTYTTI
+355 DNTYTTT

-369 VNVQFGL
+369 VTVQFGF

-395 KVDDSQD
+395 KADDTQD

-411 TVTPNEGFMIE
+411 TVTPNEGYMIE
-422 TITVDGKAIEVPE
+422 TITVNGKAIEVPE

-448 KDLNI
+448 KDLTI
-453 SATFTD
+453 SAIFTD
-459 VHTISEFTDSVIN
+459 VHTISEFTDSVIA

-483 LAGDVTLGVTLPL
+483 LVGDVTLGVALPL

-514 NGMLRDANI
+514 NGMLRDAST
-523 DTETLKNKSVTLK
+523 DTATFGNKSVTLK

-567 SNSSISKVN
+567 SNSSISTVN

-701 SWGSG
+701 SWRSG

-721 SAYNTPVVATL
+721 TAYNTPVVATL

-779 VTENNVVKKTLKEL
+779 VTENNVVKSNIAEVVAKSAK
-793 NEMTTDDDANLYVTT
+793 DDTKLYYVTGVVKDIYDETHGNIHLLDKTT
-808 GLLTKIENAQYGNL
+808 GQSMI
-822 YLTDKATGEELYV
+822 V
-835 YGTYLD
+835 YGTYLT
-841 NNYSFDGTKFSFDKG
+841 NEYSFDGTKFSFKQNDSTP
-856 AKVITSDYLGKEI
+856 ITKEYIGKEI
-869 TVAGTFKNYNG
+869 TVAGTLGFYGGSGQIANGFVLDVKADKYNDDL
-880 TTKELVN
+880 TV
-887 AVVIDSSAEKVAAKV
+887 S
-902 VTEYDA
+902 YDNN
-908 EKGTV
+908 KGTV
-913 TVEEGKLGDKLK
+913 VLSKENPQLGDE
-925 VTATPKEGYKVSSI
+925 VTITATPKEGYRLSKVTLKTIDDVESDITS
-939 KVNDQALTVAEDNT
+939 ALK
-953 AEFTAELNNKVVV
+953 FTAGLKDTITV
-966 EFVSESAPV
+966 EFVSDSTPV
-975 AKVYNVSF
+975 ATVHEVVF
-983 NKDNNKKI
+983 NSKNNSKG
-991 VNGYENNWTNV
+991 NSSYTDSWTNTTDGV
-1002 SDDIT
+1002 T
-1007 YNVENCNNNGTAEGQ
+1007 YNISNANNNNNGWPYIKTGKNCTIITAAPFANA
-1022 IGKTEWNYIRIG
+1022 ISSTTI
-1034 SKNNPSVGSIATATP
+1034 SID
-1049 FVEAIAES
+1049 
-1057 AITIDKV
+1057 AITVK
-1064 NVTYI
+1064 NVT
-1069 NSIKLL
+1069 SIKLY
-1075 VSTSKDF
+1075 VSTDSNFSKDVQTF
-1082 TTDTTTSYD
+1082 EIEKKKGDIQTT
-1091 VKVAKGEQITK
+1091 ITNP
-1102 ITTPVAN
+1102 IAN
-1109 AYYKYVIDCKQT
+1109 AYYKYELKSTSTKSITITKL
-1121 NKKIGNGPI
+1121 
-1130 QISKITFTTVAE
+1130 TFTEAVE

>member
-1 MKYMLRLNWRENKF
+1 
-15 QTMKKKNHLIA
+15 MKKKNHLIA

-33 LVGCNGGTD
+33 LVGCNGGND

-123 VVVKM
+123 VVIKM

-178 YVVSSFKVNG
+178 YVVSSFKVND

-238 KIGEDVTFKITSETG
+238 KIGEDVTFKITSDTG
-253 YDVSFFKV
+253 YDVSSFKV
-261 NGSDVDYET
+261 NGSDVDYVT
-270 KEDSTTGKTYGEA
+270 KEDSTTGKTYWEA

-291 LTVTAEFKLGVYP
+291 LTVTAEFKLAIYS

-313 TIAVEGGKTQ
+313 TIAVEGGKTS
-323 ATYGDEVKFIFTP
+323 ATYGEDVKFIFTP

-342 KYLAINEEQVQAI
+342 KYLTINEEPVQWAS
-355 DNTYTTI
+355 DNTYTTT

-369 VNVQFGL
+369 VTVQFGL

-395 KVDDSQD
+395 KADDTQD
-402 YLYGDTAVV
+402 YKYGDTAVV

-448 KDLNI
+448 KDLSI

-514 NGMLRDANI
+514 NGMLRDANTDI
-523 DTETLKNKSVTLK
+523 ATFGNKSVTLK

-558 ALTLDGVTV
+558 AFTLDGVTV
-567 SNSSISKVN
+567 SNSSISTVN

-670 DISGSTFVSTGKWLD
+670 DISGSTFVSTGKWLN
-685 AEANVTTNTKY
+685 ASEANVTTNTKY

-701 SWGSG
+701 SWKAG

-754 TTVTMDALTAVEA
+754 TTVAMDALTAVEA
-767 YGYDHDEDKTTV
+767 YDYDHDEDETTV

-808 GLLTKIENAQYGNL
+808 GVLTEIKNTQFGNL
-822 YLTDKATGEELYV
+822 YLTDKATGEKLYV
-835 YGTYLD
+835 HGTYLD

-869 TVAGTFKNYNG
+869 TIAGTFKNYNG
-880 TTKELVN
+880 TKELVN

-902 VTEYDA
+902 VTEYDT

-913 TVEEGKLGDKLK
+913 TVEEGKLGDKLT

-975 AKVYNVSF
+975 AKVYNVLF
-983 NKDNNKKI
+983 NKDNNRKKAG
-991 VNGYENNWTNV
+991 GYENDWTNV
-1002 SDDIT
+1002 SDSTT
-1007 YNVENCNNNGTAEGQ
+1007 YNLKNCNNNNNAEGQ
-1022 IGKTEWNYIRIG
+1022 IGQKEWNYIRIG
-1034 SKNNPSVGSIATATP
+1034 SKKKAYVGSITTASAFT
-1049 FVEAIAES
+1049 EAIAES
-1057 AITIDKV
+1057 AITIDKGVVV
-1064 NVTYI
+1064 NDI
-1069 NSIKLL
+1069 NSIQLL
-1075 VSTSKDF
+1075 VSTSADF
-1082 TTDTTTSYD
+1082 KTVTASYN
-1091 VKVAKGEQITK
+1091 VKVEEGEQTTK

-1109 AYYKYVIDCKQT
+1109 AYYKYVIDCK
-1121 NKKIGNGPI
+1121 KASKNGPI
-1130 QISKITFTTVAE
+1130 QISKITFTTVAK

>member
-178 YVVSSFKVNG
+178 YVVSSFKVNDT
-188 ADVALDGN
+188 DVALDGN

-225 IEHGAVTADKMTA
+225 FEHGAVTADKMTA
-238 KIGEDVTFKITSETG
+238 KIGEDVTFKITSDTG

-261 NGSDVDYET
+261 NGSDVDYVT

-313 TIAVEGGKTQ
+313 TIAVEGGKTS
-323 ATYGDEVKFIFTP
+323 APYGDEVKFIFTP

-342 KYLAINEEQVQAI
+342 KYLAINEEQVQAS
-355 DNTYTTI
+355 DNTYTTT

-369 VNVQFGL
+369 VTVQFGL

-395 KVDDSQD
+395 KVDDSQN
-402 YLYGDTAVV
+402 YFYGDTAVV

-496 AKGTTEYDLDGHT
+496 AKGTTEYDLNGHT

-514 NGMLRDANI
+514 NGMLRDAST
-523 DTETLKNKSVTLK
+523 DTAAFGNKSVTLK
-536 NGNIVSNYDKGT
+536 NGSIISNYDKGT

-558 ALTLDGVTV
+558 AFTLDGVTV
-567 SNSSISKVN
+567 SNSSISTVN

-706 NEVVSGGLILGDERT
+706 NEVVSGGLILGDEST

-808 GLLTKIENAQYGNL
+808 GVLTEIKNAQFGNL

-835 YGTYLD
+835 FGTYLD
-841 NNYSFDGTKFSFDKG
+841 NTYSFDGTQFSFDQKG
-856 AKVITSDYLGKEI
+856 AEVITSDYLGKEI
-869 TVAGTFKNYNG
+869 TVAGTFKNYKG
-880 TTKELVN
+880 TKELVN

-913 TVEEGKLGDKLK
+913 TVEEGKLGDKLT
-925 VTATPKEGYKVSSI
+925 VTATPKAGYKVSSI

-975 AKVYNVSF
+975 AKVYTIKTNKSNSTVANSSYSKPISF
-983 NKDNNKKI
+983 ENKD
-991 VNGYENNWTNV
+991 GE
-1002 SDDIT
+1002 IT
-1007 YNVENCNNNGTAEGQ
+1007 CVFTGFNNNFDAEIRAGTKDAATTNTIITKNSVSEKIAKVGFEMSILKKLESQ
-1022 IGKTEWNYIRIG
+1022 V
-1034 SKNNPSVGSIATATP
+1034 SKISSVKLYVADNSKFENATSYTFANCTTSGLKEANIDNPISNGFYKIEFS
-1049 FVEAIAES
+1049 
-1057 AITIDKV
+1057 IDKLSS
-1064 NVTYI
+1064 N
-1069 NSIKLL
+1069 
-1075 VSTSKDF
+1075 
-1082 TTDTTTSYD
+1082 
-1091 VKVAKGEQITK
+1091 
-1102 ITTPVAN
+1102 
-1109 AYYKYVIDCKQT
+1109 
-1121 NKKIGNGPI
+1121 NGI
-1130 QISKITFTTVAE
+1130 ICISSLIFTTVAN

>member
-1 MKYMLRLNWRENKF
+1 
-15 QTMKKKNHLIA
+15 
-26 LSVLIAS
+26 
-33 LVGCNGGTD
+33 
-42 SSTTQPG
+42 
-49 SNNPTTPTAPSTQ
+49 
-62 QPEKKT
+62 
-68 GTVTIGAVEHGSVT
+68 
-82 ADKMT
+82 
-87 AEVGADVT
+87 
-95 FTVTPDENY
+95 
-104 SVKSFKV
+104 
-111 NNDEKQLNDSNQ
+111 
-123 VVVKM
+123 
-128 VEGGLTVSAEFEINS
+128 
-143 AAVTITQADHGS
+143 
-155 ISADK
+155 
-160 STAKIGENVT
+160 
-170 FTVAPEAN
+170 
-178 YVVSSFKVNG
+178 
-188 ADVALDGN
+188 
-196 NQAVVVMVAGGLN
+196 
-209 VTASF
+209 
-214 ELGSGTVTIGT
+214 
-225 IEHGAVTADKMTA
+225 
-238 KIGEDVTFKITSETG
+238 
-253 YDVSFFKV
+253 
-261 NGSDVDYET
+261 
-270 KEDSTTGKTYGEA
+270 
-283 KVKMVSGG
+283 
-291 LTVTAEFKLGVYP
+291 
-304 IEWDTPTHG
+304 
-313 TIAVEGGKTQ
+313 
-323 ATYGDEVKFIFTP
+323 
-336 ETGYEI
+336 
-342 KYLAINEEQVQAI
+342 
-355 DNTYTTI
+355 
-362 MGEYGLF
+362 
-369 VNVQFGL
+369 
-376 ENETITVNAG
+376 
-386 EHGTIEHKN
+386 
-395 KVDDSQD
+395 
-402 YLYGDTAVV
+402 
-411 TVTPNEGFMIE
+411 MIE

-483 LAGDVTLGVTLPL
+483 LVGDVTLGVTLPL

-514 NGMLRDANI
+514 NGMLRDANT
-523 DTETLKNKSVTLK
+523 DTTTLGNKSVTLK
-536 NGNIVSNYDKGT
+536 NGNIISNYDKGT

-558 ALTLDGVTV
+558 AFTLDGVTV
-567 SNSSISKVN
+567 SNSSISTVN

-670 DISGSTFVSTGKWLD
+670 DISGSTFVSTGKWLN
-685 AEANVTTNTKY
+685 ASEANVTTNTKY

-701 SWGSG
+701 SWKAG
-706 NEVVSGGLILGDERT
+706 NEVVSGGLLLGDERT

-841 NNYSFDGTKFSFDKG
+841 NNYSFDGTEFLFDKG
-856 AKVITSDYLGKEI
+856 AEVITSDYLGKEI

-880 TTKELVN
+880 TKELVN

-902 VTEYDA
+902 VTEYDT

-913 TVEEGKLGDKLK
+913 TVEEGKVGDKLT

-975 AKVYNVSF
+975 VKVYTVSF
-983 NKDNNKKI
+983 VKDNNEAVNDYVSTWKNTSDNLKFTI
-991 VNGYENNWTNV
+991 VNGNNFDGAWDYVRFGTKKGD
-1002 SDDIT
+1002 STGTIT
-1007 YNVENCNNNGTAEGQ
+1007 TD
-1022 IGKTEWNYIRIG
+1022 
-1034 SKNNPSVGSIATATP
+1034 SP
-1049 FVEAIAES
+1049 FAEAIAES

-1064 NVTYI
+1064 TI
-1069 NSIKLL
+1069 ASIDSIKLL
-1075 VSTSKDF
+1075 VSTSADF
-1082 TTDTTTSYD
+1082 KTNTTSYN
-1091 VKVAKGEQITK
+1091 VNVAEGEQTTK

-1109 AYYKYVIDCKQT
+1109 AYYKYEINCK
-1121 NKKIGNGPI
+1121 KASKNGPI

>member
-1 MKYMLRLNWRENKF
+1 
-15 QTMKKKNHLIA
+15 MKKKNHLIA

-33 LVGCNGGTD
+33 LVGCNGGND

-143 AAVTITQADHGS
+143 AVVTITQADHGS

-178 YVVSSFKVNG
+178 YVVSSFKVNDV
-188 ADVALDGN
+188 DVALDGN

-225 IEHGAVTADKMTA
+225 MEHGAVTADKMTA

-253 YDVSFFKV
+253 YEVNFFKV
-261 NGSDVDYET
+261 NGISVKYEA
-270 KEDSTTGKTYGEA
+270 KEDPTTGKTYGEA

-291 LTVTAEFKLGVYP
+291 LTVTAEFKLAVYT
-304 IEWDTPTHG
+304 IEWDTPAHG
-313 TIAVEGGKTQ
+313 TIAVEGDKAS
-323 ATYGDEVKFIFTP
+323 ATYGEEVKFIFTP

-342 KYLAINEEQVQAI
+342 KYLTINEEQVQWAS

-369 VNVQFGL
+369 VTVQFGL

-386 EHGTIEHKN
+386 EHGTIEHNN
-395 KVDDSQD
+395 KADDTQD

-422 TITVDGKAIEVPE
+422 TITVDGKTIQVPE

-459 VHTISEFTDSVIN
+459 VHTISEFTDSVID

-483 LAGDVTLGVTLPL
+483 LAGDVTLGVALPL

-514 NGMLRDANI
+514 NGMLRDANT
-523 DTETLKNKSVTLK
+523 DTTTFGNKSVTLK
-536 NGNIVSNYDKGT
+536 NGKIISNYDKGT

-558 ALTLDGVTV
+558 AFTLDGVTV
-567 SNSSISKVN
+567 SNSSISTVN

-638 AFLGNTEGIKVVVK
+638 GFLGNTEGIKVVVK

-685 AEANVTTNTKY
+685 ASEANVTTNTKY

-701 SWGSG
+701 SWKTG

-754 TTVTMDALTAVEA
+754 TTVTMDALTAVET

-808 GLLTKIENAQYGNL
+808 GVLTEIKNAQFGNL

-835 YGTYLD
+835 FGTYLD

-869 TVAGTFKNYNG
+869 TVAGTFKNFKG
-880 TTKELVN
+880 TKELVN
-887 AVVIDSSAEKVAAKV
+887 AVVIDSSAEKIAAKV

-913 TVEEGKLGDKLK
+913 TVEEGKLGDKLT

-939 KVNDQALTVAEDNT
+939 KVNDQALTVADDNT

-975 AKVYNVSF
+975 AKVYTVSF
-983 NKDNNKKI
+983 VKANCGKGSTDYVSGKAWTNTTDGLTYSI
-991 VNGYENNWTNV
+991 VNCAN
-1002 SDDIT
+1002 
-1007 YNVENCNNNGTAEGQ
+1007 NNNGWDFIKA
-1022 IGKTEWNYIRIG
+1022 G
-1034 SKNNPSVGSIATATP
+1034 SKNKDSIGTITTDKP
-1049 FVEAIAES
+1049 FAEAIAES
-1057 AITIDKV
+1057 TIKIDA
-1064 NVTYI
+1064 VTPTSI

-1075 VSTSKDF
+1075 VSTSADF

-1091 VKVAKGEQITK
+1091 VNVAKGEQTTK

-1109 AYYKYVIDCKQT
+1109 AYYRYVIDCK
-1121 NKKIGNGPI
+1121 KASKNGPI

>member
-1 MKYMLRLNWRENKF
+1 
-15 QTMKKKNHLIA
+15 MKKKNHLIA

-33 LVGCNGGTD
+33 LVGCNGGND
-42 SSTTQPG
+42 SSTTRPG

-178 YVVSSFKVNG
+178 YVVSSFKVND

-196 NQAVVVMVAGGLN
+196 NKAVVVMVAGGLN

-238 KIGEDVTFKITSETG
+238 KIGEDVTFKITSDTG
-253 YDVSFFKV
+253 YDVSSFKV
-261 NGSDVDYET
+261 NGSDVDYVT
-270 KEDSTTGKTYGEA
+270 KEDSTTGKTYWEA

-291 LTVTAEFKLGVYP
+291 LTVTAEFKLGVYS
-304 IEWDTPTHG
+304 IEWDPTTHG
-313 TIAVEGGKTQ
+313 TIAVEGDKTS
-323 ATYGDEVKFIFTP
+323 ATYGEDVKFIFTP

-342 KYLAINEEQVQAI
+342 KYLTINEEQVQWAS
-355 DNTYTTI
+355 DNTFTTT

-369 VNVQFGL
+369 VTVQFGL
-376 ENETITVNAG
+376 ENETITVNAD

-395 KVDDSQD
+395 KLDDSQD
-402 YLYGDTAVV
+402 YKYGDIAVV

-459 VHTISEFTDSVIN
+459 VHTISEFTDSVIA

-514 NGMLRDANI
+514 NGMLRDANTDI
-523 DTETLKNKSVTLK
+523 ATFGNKSVTLK
-536 NGNIVSNYDKGT
+536 NGSIISNYDKGT

-558 ALTLDGVTV
+558 AFTLDGVTV
-567 SNSSISKVN
+567 SNNSISTVN

-638 AFLGNTEGIKVVVK
+638 GFLGNTEGIKVVVK

-670 DISGSTFVSTGKWLD
+670 DISGSTFVSTGKWLN
-685 AEANVTTNTKY
+685 ASEANVTTNTKY

-701 SWGSG
+701 SWKAG

-808 GLLTKIENAQYGNL
+808 GVLTEIKNAQFGNL

-835 YGTYLD
+835 HGTYLD

-869 TVAGTFKNYNG
+869 TIAGTFQNFKG
-880 TTKELVN
+880 TKELVN

-913 TVEEGKLGDKLK
+913 TVEEGKVGDKLT

-939 KVNDQALTVAEDNT
+939 KVNDQALTVADDNI

-975 AKVYNVSF
+975 AKVYTVSF
-983 NKDNNKKI
+983 VKANCGKGSTDYYQNKVWKNTTDGLTYSIVNCANNNKGWDFIK
-991 VNGYENNWTNV
+991 
-1002 SDDIT
+1002 
-1007 YNVENCNNNGTAEGQ
+1007 A
-1022 IGKTEWNYIRIG
+1022 G
-1034 SKNNPSVGSIATATP
+1034 SKKKDSIGTITTDSP
-1049 FVEAIAES
+1049 FAEAIAES

-1082 TTDTTTSYD
+1082 TTDTTTSYN
-1091 VKVAKGEQITK
+1091 VNIAEGEQTTK
-1102 ITTPVAN
+1102 IKTPVAN
-1109 AYYKYVIDCKQT
+1109 AYYRYVIDCK
-1121 NKKIGNGPI
+1121 KASSNGPI

>member
-1 MKYMLRLNWRENKF
+1 
-15 QTMKKKNHLIA
+15 MKKKNHLIA

-33 LVGCNGGTD
+33 LVGCNGGND

-68 GTVTIGAVEHGSVT
+68 GTVTIRAVEHGSVT

-95 FTVTPDENY
+95 FTVTPYENY

-143 AAVTITQADHGS
+143 AVVTITQADHGS

-178 YVVSSFKVNG
+178 YVVSSFKVND

-225 IEHGAVTADKMTA
+225 MEHGAVTADKMTA
-238 KIGEDVTFKITSETG
+238 KIGEDVTFKITSDTG
-253 YDVSFFKV
+253 YDVNFFKV
-261 NGSDVDYET
+261 NGISVKYEA
-270 KEDSTTGKTYGEA
+270 KEDPTTGKTYGEA

-291 LTVTAEFKLGVYP
+291 LTVTAEFKLAVYT
-304 IEWDTPTHG
+304 IEWYTPAHG
-313 TIAVEGGKTQ
+313 TIAVEGDKAS
-323 ATYGDEVKFIFTP
+323 ATYGEEVKFIFTP

-342 KYLAINEEQVQAI
+342 KYLTVNEEQVQWAN

-369 VNVQFGL
+369 VTVQFGL

-395 KVDDSQD
+395 KVDDTQD

-422 TITVDGKAIEVPE
+422 TITVDGKTIQVPE

-483 LAGDVTLGVTLPL
+483 LAGDVTLGVALPL
-496 AKGTTEYDLDGHT
+496 AKGTTEYDLGGHT

-514 NGMLRDANI
+514 NGMLRDANT
-523 DTETLKNKSVTLK
+523 DTATFGNKSVTLK
-536 NGNIVSNYDKGT
+536 NGKIISNYDKGT

-558 ALTLDGVTV
+558 AFTLDGVTV
-567 SNSSISKVN
+567 SNSSISTVN

-638 AFLGNTEGIKVVVK
+638 GFLGNTEGIKVVVK

-685 AEANVTTNTKY
+685 ASEANVTTNTKY

-701 SWGSG
+701 SWKTG

-732 KDNKFTVAKGDK
+732 KDNKFTVVKGDK

-754 TTVTMDALTAVEA
+754 TTVTMDALTAVET
-767 YGYDHDEDKTTV
+767 YGYDHDEDETTV
-779 VTENNVVKKTLKEL
+779 VTENNVVKSNIAEVVAKSEK
-793 NEMTTDDDANLYVTT
+793 DDTKLYYVTGVVKDIYDETHGNIHLLDKTT
-808 GLLTKIENAQYGNL
+808 GQSMI
-822 YLTDKATGEELYV
+822 V
-835 YGTYLD
+835 YGTYLT
-841 NNYSFDGTKFSFDKG
+841 NEYSFDGSKFSFKQSDSTP
-856 AKVITSDYLGKEI
+856 ITKEYIGKEI
-869 TVAGTFKNYNG
+869 TVAGTLGFHGGAGQIVNGFVLDAKADKYNDDL
-880 TTKELVN
+880 TV
-887 AVVIDSSAEKVAAKV
+887 S
-902 VTEYDA
+902 YDNS
-908 EKGTV
+908 KGTV
-913 TVEEGKLGDKLK
+913 VLSKENPQLGDE
-925 VTATPKEGYKVSSI
+925 VTITATPKEGYRLSKVTLKTIDDVESDITSTL
-939 KVNDQALTVAEDNT
+939 K
-953 AEFTAELNNKVVV
+953 FTAGLKDTITV
-966 EFVSESAPV
+966 EFVSDSTPV
-975 AKVYNVSF
+975 ATVHEVVF
-983 NKDNNKKI
+983 NGENNNEPVGAYDKTWTNTTNGIKYVI
-991 VNGYENNWTNV
+991 VNG
-1002 SDDIT
+1002 
-1007 YNVENCNNNGTAEGQ
+1007 NNNTNKWDYIKFGRKKVAS
-1022 IGKTEWNYIRIG
+1022 IGNIHTL
-1034 SKNNPSVGSIATATP
+1034 SPFANPIASST
-1049 FVEAIAES
+1049 
-1057 AITIDKV
+1057 ITIDSITAAKV
-1064 NVTYI
+1064 
-1069 NSIKLL
+1069 NSIKFYI
-1075 VSTSKDF
+1075 SINEDF
-1082 TTDTTTSYD
+1082 SNAEVHNLAIKTGVIETT
-1091 VKVAKGEQITK
+1091 V
-1102 ITTPVAN
+1102 TTPVAN
-1109 AYYKYVIDCKQT
+1109 AYYKYEFDCQSGS
-1121 NKKIGNGPI
+1121 GNGFV
-1130 QISKITFTTVAE
+1130 QISKVTFTEKV

>member
-1 MKYMLRLNWRENKF
+1 
-15 QTMKKKNHLIA
+15 MKKKNHLIA

-33 LVGCNGGTD
+33 LVGCNGGND

-128 VEGGLTVSAEFEINS
+128 VEGGLIVSAEFEINS

-160 STAKIGENVT
+160 STAKIGEEVT

-178 YVVSSFKVNG
+178 YVVSSFKVND

-238 KIGEDVTFKITSETG
+238 KIGEDVTFKITSDTG
-253 YDVSFFKV
+253 YDVSSFKV
-261 NGSDVDYET
+261 NGSDVDYVT

-291 LTVTAEFKLGVYP
+291 LTVTAEFKLAVYS

-313 TIAVEGGKTQ
+313 TIAVEGDKTQ
-323 ATYGDEVKFIFTP
+323 ATYGDEVKFVFTP

-342 KYLAINEEQVQAI
+342 KYLTINEEPVQWAS
-355 DNTYTTI
+355 DNTFTTT

-369 VNVQFGL
+369 VTVQFGL

-514 NGMLRDANI
+514 NGMLRDANTDI
-523 DTETLKNKSVTLK
+523 ATFGNKSVTLK
-536 NGNIVSNYDKGT
+536 NGSIVSNYDKGT

-558 ALTLDGVTV
+558 AFTLDGVTV
-567 SNSSISKVN
+567 SNSSISTVN

-600 SSNLGAYGIGTNN
+600 NSNLGAYGIGTNN

-685 AEANVTTNTKY
+685 AFEANVTTNTKY

-701 SWGSG
+701 SWKAG

-841 NNYSFDGTKFSFDKG
+841 NNYSFDGTEFLFDKG

-869 TVAGTFKNYNG
+869 TIAGTFKNYNG
-880 TTKELVN
+880 TKELVN

-913 TVEEGKLGDKLK
+913 TVEEGKVGDKLT

-939 KVNDQALTVAEDNT
+939 KVNDQALTVADDNT

-975 AKVYNVSF
+975 AKVYTVSF
-983 NKDNNKKI
+983 VKANNEAVNSYNFTWKNTSDNLKFTIANGNNFDGAWDYVRFGTKK
-991 VNGYENNWTNV
+991 GDSTGT
-1002 SDDIT
+1002 IT
-1007 YNVENCNNNGTAEGQ
+1007 TD
-1022 IGKTEWNYIRIG
+1022 
-1034 SKNNPSVGSIATATP
+1034 SP
-1049 FVEAIAES
+1049 FAEAIAES

-1064 NVTYI
+1064 TI
-1069 NSIKLL
+1069 ASIDSIKLL
-1075 VSTSKDF
+1075 VSTSADF
-1082 TTDTTTSYD
+1082 KTNTTSYN
-1091 VKVAKGEQITK
+1091 VNVAEGEQTTK

-1109 AYYKYVIDCKQT
+1109 AYYKYEINCK
-1121 NKKIGNGPI
+1121 KASKNGPI

>member
-1 MKYMLRLNWRENKF
+1 
-15 QTMKKKNHLIA
+15 MKKKNHLIA

-143 AAVTITQADHGS
+143 AAVTITQANHGS

-178 YVVSSFKVNG
+178 YVVSSFKVND

-196 NQAVVVMVAGGLN
+196 NKAVVVMVAGGLN

-238 KIGEDVTFKITSETG
+238 KIGEDVTFKITSDTG
-253 YDVSFFKV
+253 YDVSSFKV
-261 NGSDVDYET
+261 NGSDVDYAT
-270 KEDSTTGKTYGEA
+270 KEDSTTGKTYWEA

-291 LTVTAEFKLGVYP
+291 LTVTAEFKLGVYS
-304 IEWDTPTHG
+304 IEWDPTTHG
-313 TIAVEGGKTQ
+313 TIAVEGGKTS
-323 ATYGDEVKFIFTP
+323 AIYGEDVKFIFTP

-342 KYLAINEEQVQAI
+342 KYLTINEEPVQWAS
-355 DNTYTTI
+355 DNTFTTT
-362 MGEYGLF
+362 MSEYGLF
-369 VNVQFGL
+369 VTVQFGL

-395 KVDDSQD
+395 KADDTQD
-402 YLYGDTAVV
+402 YKYGDTAVV

-459 VHTISEFTDSVIN
+459 VHTISEFTDSVID

-496 AKGTTEYDLDGHT
+496 AKGTTEYNLDGHT

-514 NGMLRDANI
+514 NGMLRDANTDI
-523 DTETLKNKSVTLK
+523 ATFGNKSVTLK
-536 NGNIVSNYDKGT
+536 NGSIISNYDKGT

-558 ALTLDGVTV
+558 AFTLDGVTV
-567 SNSSISKVN
+567 SNSSISTVN

-685 AEANVTTNTKY
+685 ASEANVTTNTKY

-701 SWGSG
+701 SWKAG

-779 VTENNVVKKTLKEL
+779 VTENNVVKSNIAEVVAKSEK
-793 NEMTTDDDANLYVTT
+793 DDTKLYYVTGVVKDIYDETHGNIHLLDKTT
-808 GLLTKIENAQYGNL
+808 GQSMI
-822 YLTDKATGEELYV
+822 V
-835 YGTYLD
+835 YGTYLT
-841 NNYSFDGTKFSFDKG
+841 NEYSFDGSKFSFKQSDSTP
-856 AKVITSDYLGKEI
+856 ITKEYIGKEI
-869 TVAGTFKNYNG
+869 TVAGTLGFHGGAGQIANGFVLDAKADKYNDDL
-880 TTKELVN
+880 TV
-887 AVVIDSSAEKVAAKV
+887 S
-902 VTEYDA
+902 YDNN
-908 EKGTV
+908 KGTV
-913 TVEEGKLGDKLK
+913 VLSKENPQLGDE
-925 VTATPKEGYKVSSI
+925 VTITATPKEGYRLSKVTLKTIDDVESDITSTL
-939 KVNDQALTVAEDNT
+939 K
-953 AEFTAELNNKVVV
+953 FTAGLKDTITV
-966 EFVSESAPV
+966 EFVSDSTPV
-975 AKVYNVSF
+975 ATVHEVVF
-983 NKDNNKKI
+983 NGENNNEPVGAYDKTWTNTTNGIKYVI
-991 VNGYENNWTNV
+991 VNG
-1002 SDDIT
+1002 
-1007 YNVENCNNNGTAEGQ
+1007 NNNTNKWDYIKFGRKKVAS
-1022 IGKTEWNYIRIG
+1022 IGNIHTL
-1034 SKNNPSVGSIATATP
+1034 SPFANPIASST
-1049 FVEAIAES
+1049 
-1057 AITIDKV
+1057 ITIDSITAAKV
-1064 NVTYI
+1064 
-1069 NSIKLL
+1069 NSIKFYI
-1075 VSTSKDF
+1075 STNDNFSDATVYNLAIKAGVIE
-1082 TTDTTTSYD
+1082 TT
-1091 VKVAKGEQITK
+1091 VK
-1102 ITTPVAN
+1102 TPVAN
-1109 AYYKYVIDCKQT
+1109 AYYKYEFDCQSGS
-1121 NKKIGNGPI
+1121 GNGFV
-1130 QISKITFTTVAE
+1130 QISKVTFTEKV

>member
-1 MKYMLRLNWRENKF
+1 
-15 QTMKKKNHLIA
+15 MKKKNHLIA

-178 YVVSSFKVNG
+178 YVVSSFKVND

-225 IEHGAVTADKMTA
+225 FEHGAVTADKMTA

-270 KEDSTTGKTYGEA
+270 KEDSTTGKTYWEA

-291 LTVTAEFKLGVYP
+291 LTVTAEFKLGVYS
-304 IEWDTPTHG
+304 IDWDAPSHG

-323 ATYGDEVKFIFTP
+323 ATYGEDVKFIFTP

-342 KYLAINEEQVQAI
+342 KSLIINEEQVQWAN
-355 DNTYTTI
+355 DNTYTTT

-395 KVDDSQD
+395 KADDSQN
-402 YLYGDTAVV
+402 YKYGDTAVV
-411 TVTPNEGFMIE
+411 TITPNEGFMIE

-514 NGMLRDANI
+514 NGMLRDAST
-523 DTETLKNKSVTLK
+523 DTATFGNKSVTLK
-536 NGNIVSNYDKGT
+536 NGSIVSNYDKGT

-558 ALTLDGVTV
+558 AFTLDGVTV
-567 SNSSISKVN
+567 SNSSISTVN

-701 SWGSG
+701 SWRSG

-767 YGYDHDEDKTTV
+767 YGYDHDEDETTV

-808 GLLTKIENAQYGNL
+808 GVLTEIKTPQFGNL

-835 YGTYLD
+835 FGTYLD
-841 NNYSFDGTKFSFDKG
+841 NNYSFDGTNFSFDKG
-856 AKVITSDYLGKEI
+856 GAEVITSDYLGKEI
-869 TVAGTFKNYNG
+869 TVAGTFKNFKG
-880 TTKELVN
+880 TKELVN

-913 TVEEGKLGDKLK
+913 TVEEGKLGDKLT
-925 VTATPKEGYKVSSI
+925 VTATPKEGYKVSSV

-975 AKVYNVSF
+975 AKVYTVSF
-983 NKDNNKKI
+983 VKANCESSTDYVSNKAWTNTTDGLTYSIVNCANNNKGWDFIK
-991 VNGYENNWTNV
+991 
-1002 SDDIT
+1002 
-1007 YNVENCNNNGTAEGQ
+1007 A
-1022 IGKTEWNYIRIG
+1022 G
-1034 SKNNPSVGSIATATP
+1034 SSKKDSIATITTDSP
-1049 FVEAIAES
+1049 FAEAIAES
-1057 AITIDKV
+1057 AITIDSV
-1064 NVTYI
+1064 NDAYI
-1069 NSIKLL
+1069 NSITLL
-1075 VSTSKDF
+1075 VSSSADF
-1082 TTDTTTSYD
+1082 KTNTASYD
-1091 VKVAKGEQITK
+1091 VKVAKGEQTTK

-1109 AYYKYVIDCKQT
+1109 AYYKYVIDCKQS
-1121 NKKIGNGPI
+1121 KKNGPI
-1130 QISKITFTTVAE
+1130 AISKITFTTVAK

>member
-1 MKYMLRLNWRENKF
+1 
-15 QTMKKKNHLIA
+15 MKKKNHLIA

-33 LVGCNGGTD
+33 LVGCNGGND

-62 QPEKKT
+62 QPVKKT

-178 YVVSSFKVNG
+178 YVVSSFKVND

-196 NQAVVVMVAGGLN
+196 NQVVVVMVAGGLN

-225 IEHGAVTADKMTA
+225 IEHGTVTADKMTA
-238 KIGEDVTFKITSETG
+238 KIGEDVTFKITSDTG
-253 YDVSFFKV
+253 YDVNFFKV
-261 NGSDVDYET
+261 NGSDVDYVN
-270 KEDSTTGKTYGEA
+270 KEDPTTGKTYGEA

-291 LTVTAEFKLGVYP
+291 LTVTAEFKLGVYS

-313 TIAVEGGKTQ
+313 TIAVEGDKKS
-323 ATYGDEVKFIFTP
+323 ATYGEEVKFIFTP

-342 KYLAINEEQVQAI
+342 KYLTINEEQVQWAS

-369 VNVQFGL
+369 VTVQFGL

-395 KVDDSQD
+395 KADDSQD

-411 TVTPNEGFMIE
+411 TVTPNEGYMIE

-459 VHTISEFTDSVIN
+459 VHTISEFTDSVID

-483 LAGDVTLGVTLPL
+483 IAGDVTLGVALPL

-514 NGMLRDANI
+514 NGMLRDANT
-523 DTETLKNKSVTLK
+523 DTATFGNKSVTLK
-536 NGNIVSNYDKGT
+536 NGKIISNYDKGT

-558 ALTLDGVTV
+558 AFTLDGVTV
-567 SNSSISKVN
+567 SNSSISTDN

-638 AFLGNTEGIKVVVK
+638 GFLGNTEGIKVVVK

-685 AEANVTTNTKY
+685 ASEANVTTNTKY

-701 SWGSG
+701 SWKTG

-767 YGYDHDEDKTTV
+767 YGYDHDEDETTV

-808 GLLTKIENAQYGNL
+808 GVLTEIKNAQFGNL

-835 YGTYLD
+835 FGTYLD

-880 TTKELVN
+880 TKELVN
-887 AVVIDSSAEKVAAKV
+887 AVVLDSSVEKVAAKV

-913 TVEEGKLGDKLK
+913 TVEEGKLGDKLT

-939 KVNDQALTVAEDNT
+939 KVNDQALTVADDNT

-975 AKVYNVSF
+975 AKVYTVSF
-983 NKDNNKKI
+983 VKDNCQSSTDYVSGKAWTNTTDGLTYSIVNCANNKKQWDFI
-991 VNGYENNWTNV
+991 K
-1002 SDDIT
+1002 
-1007 YNVENCNNNGTAEGQ
+1007 A
-1022 IGKTEWNYIRIG
+1022 G
-1034 SKNNPSVGSIATATP
+1034 SKNKDSIGTITTDSP
-1049 FVEAIAES
+1049 FAEAIAES
-1057 AITIDKV
+1057 TIKIDA
-1064 NVTYI
+1064 VTPTSI

-1075 VSTSKDF
+1075 VSTSADF

-1091 VKVAKGEQITK
+1091 VNVAKGEQTTK

-1109 AYYKYVIDCKQT
+1109 AYYRYVIDCK
-1121 NKKIGNGPI
+1121 KASKNGPI
-1130 QISKITFTTVAE
+1130 QISKITFTTVAK

>member
-1 MKYMLRLNWRENKF
+1 
-15 QTMKKKNHLIA
+15 MKKKNHLIA

-42 SSTTQPG
+42 SFTTQPG

-178 YVVSSFKVNG
+178 YVVSSFKVND

-196 NQAVVVMVAGGLN
+196 NQTVVVMVAGGLN

-214 ELGSGTVTIGT
+214 ELGSGTVTIGA

-238 KIGEDVTFKITSETG
+238 KIGEDVTFKITSDTG

-261 NGSDVDYET
+261 NGSAVDYVT

-304 IEWDTPTHG
+304 IEWDAPSHG

-323 ATYGDEVKFIFTP
+323 ATYGEDVKFIFTP

-342 KYLAINEEQVQAI
+342 KYLAINDGQVQWAS
-355 DNTYTTI
+355 DNTYTTT

-411 TVTPNEGFMIE
+411 TVTPNEGYMIE
-422 TITVDGKAIEVPE
+422 TIKVNGEAIEVPE

-459 VHTISEFTDSVIN
+459 VHTISEFTDSVID

-514 NGMLRDANI
+514 NGMLRDAST
-523 DTETLKNKSVTLK
+523 DTATFGNKSVTLK
-536 NGNIVSNYDKGT
+536 NGSIVSNYDKGT

-558 ALTLDGVTV
+558 AFTLDGVTV
-567 SNSSISKVN
+567 SNSSISTDN

-685 AEANVTTNTKY
+685 AEANVTKNTKY

-721 SAYNTPVVATL
+721 KAYNTPVVATL

-767 YGYDHDEDKTTV
+767 YGYDHDEDETTV

-793 NEMTTDDDANLYVTT
+793 NEMATDDDANLYVTT
-808 GLLTKIENAQYGNL
+808 GVLTEIKNAQFGNL

-835 YGTYLD
+835 FGTYLD
-841 NNYSFDGTKFSFDKG
+841 NTYSFDGTQFSFDQKG
-856 AKVITSDYLGKEI
+856 AEVITSDYLGKEI

-880 TTKELVN
+880 TKELVN

-902 VTEYDA
+902 VTEYDV

-913 TVEEGKLGDKLK
+913 TVEEGKLGDKLT
-925 VTATPKEGYKVSSI
+925 VTATPKEGYKVSSV

-975 AKVYNVSF
+975 AKVYNVLF
-983 NKDNNKKI
+983 NKDNNKEPVQNYTSK
-991 VNGYENNWTNV
+991 WTNV
-1002 SDDIT
+1002 SDGIT
-1007 YNVENCNNNGTAEGQ
+1007 YNVENCNNNKNG
-1022 IGKTEWNYIRIG
+1022 WDYIKIG
-1034 SKNNPSVGSIATATP
+1034 SKSGASVGSIATASP
-1049 FVEAIAES
+1049 FAEAIAES

-1064 NVTYI
+1064 NVEYI
-1069 NSIKLL
+1069 NSIKLF

-1082 TTDTTTSYD
+1082 TPDTTTTSYN
-1091 VKVAKGEQITK
+1091 VNIAEGVQITK

-1109 AYYKYVIDCKQT
+1109 AYYKYEIDCKQT

>member
-1 MKYMLRLNWRENKF
+1 
-15 QTMKKKNHLIA
+15 MKKKNHLIA

-33 LVGCNGGTD
+33 LVGCNGGND

-143 AAVTITQADHGS
+143 AVVTITQADHGS

-178 YVVSSFKVNG
+178 YVVSSFKVND

-225 IEHGAVTADKMTA
+225 MEHGAVTADKMTA
-238 KIGEDVTFKITSETG
+238 KIGEDVTFKITSDTG
-253 YDVSFFKV
+253 YDVNFFKV
-261 NGSDVDYET
+261 NGISVKYEA
-270 KEDSTTGKTYGEA
+270 KEDPTTGKTYGEA

-291 LTVTAEFKLGVYP
+291 LTVTAEFKLAVYT
-304 IEWDTPTHG
+304 IEWDTPAHG
-313 TIAVEGGKTQ
+313 TIAVEGDKAS
-323 ATYGDEVKFIFTP
+323 ATYGEEVKFIFTP

-342 KYLAINEEQVQAI
+342 KYLTINEEQVQWAS

-369 VNVQFGL
+369 VTVQFSL

-395 KVDDSQD
+395 KADDTQD

-422 TITVDGKAIEVPE
+422 TITVDGKTIQVPE

-483 LAGDVTLGVTLPL
+483 LAGDVTLGVALPL

-514 NGMLRDANI
+514 NGMLRDANT
-523 DTETLKNKSVTLK
+523 DTATFGTKSVALK
-536 NGNIVSNYDKGT
+536 NGKIVSNYDKGT

-558 ALTLDGVTV
+558 AFTLDGVTV
-567 SNSSISKVN
+567 SNSSISTVN

-638 AFLGNTEGIKVVVK
+638 GFLGNTEGIKVVVK

-685 AEANVTTNTKY
+685 ASEANVTTNTKY

-701 SWGSG
+701 SWKTG

-767 YGYDHDEDKTTV
+767 YGYDHDEDETTV

-880 TTKELVN
+880 TKELVN
-887 AVVIDSSAEKVAAKV
+887 TVVIDSSAEKVAAKV

-913 TVEEGKLGDKLK
+913 TVEEGKVGDKLT
-925 VTATPKEGYKVSSI
+925 VTATPKEGYKVSFI
-939 KVNDQALTVAEDNT
+939 KVNDQALTLAEDNT

-975 AKVYNVSF
+975 AKVYTVSF
-983 NKDNNKKI
+983 VKANNEP
-991 VNGYENNWTNV
+991 VNGYNFTWKNTSDNLKFTIANGNNFDREWDYVRFGTKKGD
-1002 SDDIT
+1002 STGTIT
-1007 YNVENCNNNGTAEGQ
+1007 TD
-1022 IGKTEWNYIRIG
+1022 
-1034 SKNNPSVGSIATATP
+1034 SP
-1049 FVEAIAES
+1049 FAEAIAES

-1064 NVTYI
+1064 TI
-1069 NSIKLL
+1069 ASIDSIKLF
-1075 VSTSKDF
+1075 VSTSADF
-1082 TTDTTTSYD
+1082 KTNTTSYN
-1091 VKVAKGEQITK
+1091 VNVAEGKQITK

-1109 AYYKYVIDCKQT
+1109 AYYKYEIKCK
-1121 NKKIGNGPI
+1121 KASKNGII
-1130 QISKITFTTVAE
+1130 QISKITFTTVAK

>member
-1 MKYMLRLNWRENKF
+1 
-15 QTMKKKNHLIA
+15 MKKKNHLIA

-178 YVVSSFKVNG
+178 YVVSSFKVND

-225 IEHGAVTADKMTA
+225 IEHGSVTADKMTA

-261 NGSDVDYET
+261 NGSDVDYVT

-342 KYLAINEEQVQAI
+342 KYLAINEEQVQAN
-355 DNTYTTI
+355 DNTYTTT

-483 LAGDVTLGVTLPL
+483 LAGDVTLGVALPL

-514 NGMLRDANI
+514 NGMLRDASTDI
-523 DTETLKNKSVTLK
+523 ATFGNKSVTLK
-536 NGNIVSNYDKGT
+536 NGSIISNYDKGT

-558 ALTLDGVTV
+558 AFTLDGVTV
-567 SNSSISKVN
+567 SNSSISTVN

-701 SWGSG
+701 SWGTG

-732 KDNKFTVAKGDK
+732 KDNKFIVAKGDK

-767 YGYDHDEDKTTV
+767 YGYDHDEDKTTI

-808 GLLTKIENAQYGNL
+808 GVLTEIKNAKYGNL

-835 YGTYLD
+835 HGTYLD
-841 NNYSFDGTKFSFDKG
+841 NTYSFDGTQFSFDQKG
-856 AKVITSDYLGKEI
+856 AEVITSDYLGKEI

-880 TTKELVN
+880 TKELVN
-887 AVVIDSSAEKVAAKV
+887 TVVIDSSAEKVAAKV

-913 TVEEGKLGDKLK
+913 TVGEGKLGDKLT
-925 VTATPKEGYKVSSI
+925 VTATPKAGYKVSSV

-975 AKVYNVSF
+975 AKVYTVSF
-983 NKDNNKKI
+983 VKDNCQSSTDYVSNKAWTNTTDGLTYSI
-991 VNGYENNWTNV
+991 VN
-1002 SDDIT
+1002 
-1007 YNVENCNNNGTAEGQ
+1007 CANNNKGWDFIKA
-1022 IGKTEWNYIRIG
+1022 G
-1034 SKNNPSVGSIATATP
+1034 SRKKDSIATITTDSP
-1049 FVEAIAES
+1049 FAEAIAES
-1057 AITIDKV
+1057 AITIDSV
-1064 NVTYI
+1064 NDKFI

-1091 VKVAKGEQITK
+1091 VNVAEKEQTTK

-1109 AYYKYVIDCKQT
+1109 AYYRYVIDCK
-1121 NKKIGNGPI
+1121 KASSNGPI
-1130 QISKITFTTVAE
+1130 AISKITFTTVAE

>member
-1 MKYMLRLNWRENKF
+1 
-15 QTMKKKNHLIA
+15 MKKKNHLIA

-178 YVVSSFKVNG
+178 YVVSSFKVND

-225 IEHGAVTADKMTA
+225 FEHGAVTADKMTA
-238 KIGEDVTFKITSETG
+238 KIGEDVTFKITSDTG

-261 NGSDVDYET
+261 NGSAVDYVT

-291 LTVTAEFKLGVYP
+291 LTVTAEFKLGVYS
-304 IEWDTPTHG
+304 IEWDAPAHG

-369 VNVQFGL
+369 VTVQFGL

-395 KVDDSQD
+395 KADDTQD

-459 VHTISEFTDSVIN
+459 VHTISEFTDSVIA

-514 NGMLRDANI
+514 NGMLRDAST
-523 DTETLKNKSVTLK
+523 DTAAFGNKSVTLK
-536 NGNIVSNYDKGT
+536 NGSIVSNYDKGT

-558 ALTLDGVTV
+558 AFTLDGVTV
-567 SNSSISKVN
+567 SNSSISTVN

-613 LDGENKTITIDNTK
+613 LDGENKTITIENTK

-701 SWGSG
+701 SWRSG

-793 NEMTTDDDANLYVTT
+793 NEMTTDDANLYVTT
-808 GLLTKIENAQYGNL
+808 GVLTEIKNTQFGNL

-835 YGTYLD
+835 HGTYLD
-841 NNYSFDGTKFSFDKG
+841 NTYSFDGAQFSFDQKG
-856 AKVITSDYLGKEI
+856 AEVITSDYLGKEI
-869 TVAGTFKNYNG
+869 TVAGTFKNYKG
-880 TTKELVN
+880 TKELVN

-913 TVEEGKLGDKLK
+913 TVEEGKLGDKLT

-975 AKVYNVSF
+975 AKVYTVSF
-983 NKDNNKKI
+983 VKANCESSTDYVSNKAWTNTTDGLTYSIVNCANNNKGWDFIK
-991 VNGYENNWTNV
+991 
-1002 SDDIT
+1002 
-1007 YNVENCNNNGTAEGQ
+1007 A
-1022 IGKTEWNYIRIG
+1022 G
-1034 SKNNPSVGSIATATP
+1034 SSKKDSIATITTDSP
-1049 FVEAIAES
+1049 FAEAIAES
-1057 AITIDKV
+1057 AITIDSV
-1064 NVTYI
+1064 NDAYI
-1069 NSIKLL
+1069 NSITLL
-1075 VSTSKDF
+1075 VSSSADF
-1082 TTDTTTSYD
+1082 KTNTASYD
-1091 VKVAKGEQITK
+1091 VKVAKGEQTTK

-1109 AYYKYVIDCKQT
+1109 AYYKYVIDCKQS
-1121 NKKIGNGPI
+1121 KKNGPI
-1130 QISKITFTTVAE
+1130 QISKITFTTVAK

>member
-1 MKYMLRLNWRENKF
+1 
-15 QTMKKKNHLIA
+15 MKKKNHLIA

-33 LVGCNGGTD
+33 LVGCNGGND

-178 YVVSSFKVNG
+178 YVVSSFKVND

-238 KIGEDVTFKITSETG
+238 KIGEDVTFKITSDTG
-253 YDVSFFKV
+253 YDVSSFKV
-261 NGSDVDYET
+261 NGSDADYVT
-270 KEDSTTGKTYGEA
+270 KEDSTTGKTYWEA

-291 LTVTAEFKLGVYP
+291 LTVTAEFKLAVYS

-313 TIAVEGGKTQ
+313 TIAVEGGKTS

-342 KYLAINEEQVQAI
+342 KYLTINEEPVQWAS
-355 DNTYTTI
+355 DNTFTTT

-369 VNVQFGL
+369 VTVQFGL

-402 YLYGDTAVV
+402 YKYGDTAVV

-435 DKKGGYSFEQLVE
+435 DKKGGYSFEQSVE

-514 NGMLRDANI
+514 NGMLRDANT
-523 DTETLKNKSVTLK
+523 DTKTLGNKSVTLK
-536 NGNIVSNYDKGT
+536 NGSIVSNYDKGT

-558 ALTLDGVTV
+558 AFTLDGVTV
-567 SNSSISKVN
+567 SNSSISTVN

-685 AEANVTTNTKY
+685 ASEANVTTNTKY

-701 SWGSG
+701 SWKAG

-779 VTENNVVKKTLKEL
+779 VTENNVVKKTFKEL

-808 GLLTKIENAQYGNL
+808 GVLTKIENAQYGNL

-841 NNYSFDGTKFSFDKG
+841 NNYSFDGTEFLFDKG

-880 TTKELVN
+880 TKELVN

-913 TVEEGKLGDKLK
+913 TVEEGKVGDKLT

-939 KVNDQALTVAEDNT
+939 KANDQALTVADDNT

-975 AKVYNVSF
+975 VKVYTVSF
-983 NKDNNKKI
+983 VKDNNEA
-991 VNGYENNWTNV
+991 VNDYVSTWKNTSDNLKFTIANGNNFK
-1002 SDDIT
+1002 
-1007 YNVENCNNNGTAEGQ
+1007 GT
-1022 IGKTEWNYIRIG
+1022 WDYVRFG
-1034 SKNNPSVGSIATATP
+1034 SKKGDSTGTITTDSP
-1049 FVEAIAES
+1049 FAEAIAES
-1057 AITIDKV
+1057 TIKIDA
-1064 NVTYI
+1064 VTLESI

-1075 VSTSKDF
+1075 VSTSENF
-1082 TTDTTTSYD
+1082 TDDTTTSYD
-1091 VKVAKGEQITK
+1091 VNVAKGEQTTK
-1102 ITTPVAN
+1102 IKTPVAN
-1109 AYYKYVIDCKQT
+1109 AYYRYVIDCK
-1121 NKKIGNGPI
+1121 KSKNGII

>member
-1 MKYMLRLNWRENKF
+1 
-15 QTMKKKNHLIA
+15 MKKKNHLIA

-49 SNNPTTPTAPSTQ
+49 STNPTTPTAPSTQ

-82 ADKMT
+82 
-87 AEVGADVT
+87 
-95 FTVTPDENY
+95 
-104 SVKSFKV
+104 
-111 NNDEKQLNDSNQ
+111 
-123 VVVKM
+123 
-128 VEGGLTVSAEFEINS
+128 
-143 AAVTITQADHGS
+143 
-155 ISADK
+155 ADK

-225 IEHGAVTADKMTA
+225 FEHGAVTADKMTA

-261 NGSDVDYET
+261 NGSAVDYVT

-291 LTVTAEFKLGVYP
+291 LTVTAEFKLGVYS

-313 TIAVEGGKTQ
+313 TIAVESGKTQ
-323 ATYGDEVKFIFTP
+323 ATYGEEVKFVFTP

-342 KYLAINEEQVQAI
+342 KYLTVNEEQVQWAS
-355 DNTYTTI
+355 DNTYTTT

-369 VNVQFGL
+369 VTVQFGL

-395 KVDDSQD
+395 KADDTQD
-402 YLYGDTAVV
+402 YLYGDTSVV

-459 VHTISEFTDSVIN
+459 VHTISEFNDSVID

-514 NGMLRDANI
+514 NGMLRDANTDI
-523 DTETLKNKSVTLK
+523 ATFGNKSVTLK
-536 NGNIVSNYDKGT
+536 NGSIISNYDKGT

-558 ALTLDGVTV
+558 AFTLDGVTV
-567 SNSSISKVN
+567 SNSSISTVN

-685 AEANVTTNTKY
+685 SEANVTTNTKY
-696 KTTAG
+696 KTAAG
-701 SWGSG
+701 SWKSG

-808 GLLTKIENAQYGNL
+808 GVLTEIKNAQFGNL

-835 YGTYLD
+835 FGTYLD
-841 NNYSFDGTKFSFDKG
+841 NNYSFDGTNFSFDKG
-856 AKVITSDYLGKEI
+856 GAEVITSDYLGKEI
-869 TVAGTFKNYNG
+869 TVAGTFQNFKG
-880 TTKELVN
+880 TKELVN
-887 AVVIDSSAEKVAAKV
+887 AVVIDSSVEKVAAKV

-913 TVEEGKLGDKLK
+913 TVEEGKLGDKLT

-939 KVNDQALTVAEDNT
+939 KVNDQALTVADDNT

-983 NKDNNKKI
+983 NKDNNKKG
-991 VNGYENNWTNV
+991 VQGYKNDWTNV
-1002 SDDIT
+1002 SDGIT
-1007 YNVENCNNNGTAEGQ
+1007 YNVENCNNNNN
-1022 IGKTEWNYIRIG
+1022 EWDFIRIG
-1034 SKNNPSVGSIATATP
+1034 SKKNASVGSIATASP
-1049 FVEAIAES
+1049 FAEAIAES

-1064 NVTYI
+1064 TKESI

-1075 VSTSKDF
+1075 VSTSADF
-1082 TTDTTTSYD
+1082 TPDTTTSYD
-1091 VKVAKGEQITK
+1091 VNVAENEQTTK
-1102 ITTPVAN
+1102 IKTPVAN
-1109 AYYKYVIDCKQT
+1109 AYYRYVIDCKKS
-1121 NKKIGNGPI
+1121 NNGVI
-1130 QISKITFTTVAE
+1130 QISKITFTTVAK

>member
-1 MKYMLRLNWRENKF
+1 
-15 QTMKKKNHLIA
+15 MKKKNHLIA

-33 LVGCNGGTD
+33 LVGCNGGND

-95 FTVTPDENY
+95 FTV
-104 SVKSFKV
+104 
-111 NNDEKQLNDSNQ
+111 
-123 VVVKM
+123 
-128 VEGGLTVSAEFEINS
+128 
-143 AAVTITQADHGS
+143 
-155 ISADK
+155 
-160 STAKIGENVT
+160 
-170 FTVAPEAN
+170 APEAN
-178 YVVSSFKVNG
+178 YVVSSFKVND

-214 ELGSGTVTIGT
+214 ELGSGTVTIGAV
-225 IEHGAVTADKMTA
+225 EHGAVTADKMTA
-238 KIGEDVTFKITSETG
+238 KIGEDVTFKITSDTG
-253 YDVSFFKV
+253 YDVSSFKV
-261 NGSDVDYET
+261 NASDADYVT
-270 KEDSTTGKTYGEA
+270 KEDSTTGKTYWEA
-283 KVKMVSGG
+283 KVKMVEGG

-304 IEWDTPTHG
+304 IEWDTPAHG

-323 ATYGDEVKFIFTP
+323 ATYGEEVKFIFTP

-342 KYLAINEEQVQAI
+342 KYLTINEEQVQAS
-355 DNTYTTI
+355 DNTYTTT

-369 VNVQFGL
+369 VTVQFGL
-376 ENETITVNAG
+376 ENETVTVNAG

-402 YLYGDTAVV
+402 YKYGDTAVV

-422 TITVDGKAIEVPE
+422 TIIVDGKAIEVPE

-448 KDLNI
+448 KDLSI

-496 AKGTTEYDLDGHT
+496 AKGTTEYDLNGHT

-514 NGMLRDANI
+514 NGMLRDAST
-523 DTETLKNKSVTLK
+523 DTATFGNKSVTLK
-536 NGNIVSNYDKGT
+536 NGSIVSNYDKGT

-558 ALTLDGVTV
+558 AFTLDGVTV
-567 SNSSISKVN
+567 SNSSISKDN

-613 LDGENKTITIDNTK
+613 LDGENKTITIENTK

-701 SWGSG
+701 SWKTG

-880 TTKELVN
+880 TKELVN
-887 AVVIDSSAEKVAAKV
+887 TVVIDSSAEKVAAKV

-913 TVEEGKLGDKLK
+913 TVEEGKVGDKLT

-939 KVNDQALTVAEDNT
+939 KVNDQALTVADDNT

-975 AKVYNVSF
+975 AKVYTVSF
-983 NKDNNKKI
+983 VKANNEP
-991 VNGYENNWTNV
+991 VNGYNFTWKNTSDNLKFTIANGNNFDGAWDYVRFGTKKGD
-1002 SDDIT
+1002 STGTIT
-1007 YNVENCNNNGTAEGQ
+1007 TD
-1022 IGKTEWNYIRIG
+1022 
-1034 SKNNPSVGSIATATP
+1034 SP
-1049 FVEAIAES
+1049 FAEAIAES

-1064 NVTYI
+1064 TI
-1069 NSIKLL
+1069 ASIDSIKLFI
-1075 VSTSKDF
+1075 STSADF
-1082 TTDTTTSYD
+1082 KTNTTSYN
-1091 VKVAKGEQITK
+1091 VNVAEGKQITK

-1109 AYYKYVIDCKQT
+1109 AYYKYEIKCK
-1121 NKKIGNGPI
+1121 KASKNGII

>member
-1 MKYMLRLNWRENKF
+1 
-15 QTMKKKNHLIA
+15 MKKKNHLIA

-49 SNNPTTPTAPSTQ
+49 STNPTTPTAPSTQ

-225 IEHGAVTADKMTA
+225 FEHGAVTADKMTA

-261 NGSDVDYET
+261 NGSAVDYVT

-291 LTVTAEFKLGVYP
+291 LTVTAEFKLGVYS

-313 TIAVEGGKTQ
+313 TIAVESGKTQ
-323 ATYGDEVKFIFTP
+323 ATYGEEVKFVFTP

-342 KYLAINEEQVQAI
+342 KYLTINEEPVQWAS
-355 DNTYTTI
+355 DNTYTTT

-369 VNVQFGL
+369 VTVQFGL
-376 ENETITVNAG
+376 ENEIITVNAG

-395 KVDDSQD
+395 KADDTQD

-459 VHTISEFTDSVIN
+459 VHTISEFTDSVID

-514 NGMLRDANI
+514 NGMLRDANTDI
-523 DTETLKNKSVTLK
+523 ATFGNKSVTLK
-536 NGNIVSNYDKGT
+536 NGSIISNYDKGT

-558 ALTLDGVTV
+558 AFTLDGVTV
-567 SNSSISKVN
+567 SNSSISTVN

-696 KTTAG
+696 KTAAG
-701 SWGSG
+701 SWKSG
-706 NEVVSGGLILGDERT
+706 NEVVSGGLILGDEST

-808 GLLTKIENAQYGNL
+808 GVLTKIKTPQFGNL

-835 YGTYLD
+835 FGTYLD
-841 NNYSFDGTKFSFDKG
+841 NNYSFDGTNFSFDKG
-856 AKVITSDYLGKEI
+856 GAEVITSDYLGKEI
-869 TVAGTFKNYNG
+869 TVAGTFKNYQG
-880 TTKELVN
+880 TKELVS

-913 TVEEGKLGDKLK
+913 TVEEGKLGDKLT
-925 VTATPKEGYKVSSI
+925 VTATPKAGYKVSSI

-975 AKVYNVSF
+975 AKVYTVSF
-983 NKDNNKKI
+983 VKANCESSTDYVSNKAWTNTTDGLTYSIVNCANNNKGWDFIK
-991 VNGYENNWTNV
+991 
-1002 SDDIT
+1002 
-1007 YNVENCNNNGTAEGQ
+1007 A
-1022 IGKTEWNYIRIG
+1022 G
-1034 SKNNPSVGSIATATP
+1034 SSKKDSIATITTDSP
-1049 FVEAIAES
+1049 FAEAIAES
-1057 AITIDKV
+1057 AITIDSV
-1064 NVTYI
+1064 NDAYI
-1069 NSIKLL
+1069 NSITLL
-1075 VSTSKDF
+1075 VSSSADF
-1082 TTDTTTSYD
+1082 KTNTASYD
-1091 VKVAKGEQITK
+1091 VKVAKGEQTTK
-1102 ITTPVAN
+1102 IKTPVAN
-1109 AYYKYVIDCKQT
+1109 AYYKYVIDCKQS
-1121 NKKIGNGPI
+1121 KKNGPI
-1130 QISKITFTTVAE
+1130 AISKITFTTVAE

>member
-1 MKYMLRLNWRENKF
+1 
-15 QTMKKKNHLIA
+15 MKKKNHLIA

-33 LVGCNGGTD
+33 LVGCNGGND

-160 STAKIGENVT
+160 STAKIGEEVT

-178 YVVSSFKVNG
+178 YVVSSFKVND

-238 KIGEDVTFKITSETG
+238 KIGEDVTFKITSDTG
-253 YDVSFFKV
+253 YDVSSFKV
-261 NGSDVDYET
+261 NGSDVDYAT
-270 KEDSTTGKTYGEA
+270 KEDSTTGKTYWEA

-291 LTVTAEFKLGVYP
+291 LTVTAEFKLAVYS

-323 ATYGDEVKFIFTP
+323 ATYGEEVKFIFTP

-342 KYLAINEEQVQAI
+342 KYLTINEEQVQWAS
-355 DNTYTTI
+355 DNTYTTT

-369 VNVQFGL
+369 VTVQFGL

-395 KVDDSQD
+395 KADDSQD

-435 DKKGGYSFEQLVE
+435 DKKGGYSFEQSVE

-514 NGMLRDANI
+514 NGMLRDANT
-523 DTETLKNKSVTLK
+523 DTKTLGNKSVTLK
-536 NGNIVSNYDKGT
+536 NGSIVSNYDKGT

-558 ALTLDGVTV
+558 AFTLDGVTV
-567 SNSSISKVN
+567 SNSSISTVN

-638 AFLGNTEGIKVVVK
+638 GFLGNTEGIKVVVK

-670 DISGSTFVSTGKWLD
+670 DISGSTFVSTGKWLN
-685 AEANVTTNTKY
+685 ASEANVTTNTKY

-701 SWGSG
+701 SWKAG
-706 NEVVSGGLILGDERT
+706 NEVVSGGLILGDET
-721 SAYNTPVVATL
+721 TTAYNTPVVATL

-808 GLLTKIENAQYGNL
+808 GVLTEIKTPKYGSL

-835 YGTYLD
+835 HGTYLD

-869 TVAGTFKNYNG
+869 TVAGTFQNYQG

-913 TVEEGKLGDKLK
+913 TVEEGKVGDKLT

-939 KVNDQALTVAEDNT
+939 KVNDQALTVADDNT

-975 AKVYNVSF
+975 AKVYTVSF
-983 NKDNNKKI
+983 VKDNCENSTDYVSNKAWKNTTDGLTYSI
-991 VNGYENNWTNV
+991 VN
-1002 SDDIT
+1002 
-1007 YNVENCNNNGTAEGQ
+1007 CANNNKGWDFIKA
-1022 IGKTEWNYIRIG
+1022 G
-1034 SKNNPSVGSIATATP
+1034 SKKKDSIATITTDSP
-1049 FVEAIAES
+1049 FAEAIDES
-1057 AITIDKV
+1057 AITIDNV
-1064 NVTYI
+1064 NNKFI

-1082 TTDTTTSYD
+1082 TPDTTTSYD
-1091 VKVAKGEQITK
+1091 VNVAKDKQTTK
-1102 ITTPVAN
+1102 IKTPVAN
-1109 AYYKYVIDCKQT
+1109 AYYRYVIDCKQT
-1121 NKKIGNGPI
+1121 TNNKNGSI
-1130 QISKITFTTVAE
+1130 QISKITFTTVAK

>member
-1 MKYMLRLNWRENKF
+1 
-15 QTMKKKNHLIA
+15 MKKKNHLIA

-33 LVGCNGGTD
+33 LVGCNGGND

-178 YVVSSFKVNG
+178 YVVSSFKVND

-196 NQAVVVMVAGGLN
+196 NQAAVVMVAGGLN

-225 IEHGAVTADKMTA
+225 IEHGTVTADKMTA
-238 KIGEDVTFKITSETG
+238 KIGEDVTFKITSDTG
-253 YDVSFFKV
+253 YDVSSFKV
-261 NGSDVDYET
+261 NGSDADYVT

-291 LTVTAEFKLGVYP
+291 LTVTAEFKLAVYS

-323 ATYGDEVKFIFTP
+323 ATYGEEVKFIFTP

-342 KYLAINEEQVQAI
+342 KYLTINEKQVQAI
-355 DNTYTTI
+355 NNTYTTT

-369 VNVQFGL
+369 VTVQFGL

-411 TVTPNEGFMIE
+411 TVTPNEGYMIE

-459 VHTISEFTDSVIN
+459 VHTISEFTDSVIA

-514 NGMLRDANI
+514 NGMLRDANT
-523 DTETLKNKSVTLK
+523 DTATFGNKSVTLK
-536 NGNIVSNYDKGT
+536 NGSIISNYNKGT

-558 ALTLDGVTV
+558 AFTLDGVAV
-567 SNSSISKVN
+567 SNSSISTVN

-638 AFLGNTEGIKVVVK
+638 GFLGNTEGIKVVVK

-685 AEANVTTNTKY
+685 ASEANVTTNTKY

-701 SWGSG
+701 SWRSG
-706 NEVVSGGLILGDERT
+706 NEVVSGGLILGDETT

-749 DGTVA
+749 DGIVA

-808 GLLTKIENAQYGNL
+808 GVLTEIKTPKYGSL

-835 YGTYLD
+835 HGTYLD

-913 TVEEGKLGDKLK
+913 TVEEGKLGDKLT

-975 AKVYNVSF
+975 AKVYTVSF
-983 NKDNNKKI
+983 VKANCDKGSTDYYQNKVWKNTTDGLTYSI
-991 VNGYENNWTNV
+991 VN
-1002 SDDIT
+1002 
-1007 YNVENCNNNGTAEGQ
+1007 CANNGS
-1022 IGKTEWNYIRIG
+1022 KDWDYIKVG
-1034 SKNNPSVGSIATATP
+1034 SKRQDSIGTITTDKP
-1049 FVEAIAES
+1049 FAEDIAES
-1057 AITIDKV
+1057 TIAIDSVI
-1064 NVTYI
+1064 NEYI

-1075 VSTSKDF
+1075 VSTSADF

-1091 VKVAKGEQITK
+1091 VNVAKGEQTTK
-1102 ITTPVAN
+1102 IKTPVAN
-1109 AYYKYVIDCKQT
+1109 AYYRYVIDCKKAE
-1121 NKKIGNGPI
+1121 NNGPI
-1130 QISKITFTTVAE
+1130 SISKITFTTVAK